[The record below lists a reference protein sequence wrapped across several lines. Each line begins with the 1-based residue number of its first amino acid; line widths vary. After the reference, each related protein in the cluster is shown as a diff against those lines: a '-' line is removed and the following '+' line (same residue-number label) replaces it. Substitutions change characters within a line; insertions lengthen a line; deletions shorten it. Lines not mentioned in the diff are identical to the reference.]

1 MKIYPDKRVPKIFVM
16 QEEAMKRKLIGRWH
30 AAAFLVFCF
39 VFALTASGVFY
50 NQRGKL
56 AGEFENMVA
65 ANLTSYTQAQKRY
78 LNSSITDAWNTL
90 KGISG
95 LIEWIVPE
103 YTEDSLNEYLDQLN
117 LQNRDYMI
125 EYVPLKELERRL
137 RDQKAP
143 EPDWS
148 LFREIE
154 QGTGVVSDI
163 WDWKK
168 AGNKYVFTVAEPVRE
183 NGEVIGVLQ
192 TRLEPLAIT
201 KQVPEASAFTRSSTL
216 IVRRDGTILVSGDHN
231 QGYISTGNLFDSV
244 RAAGITDEA
253 VRQMEERFY
262 GDGSD
267 SFMFDGKGN
276 SYYFSWDSLGYNE
289 WYIVNFVRSPDVA
302 IHYDNILKELIY
314 ASLFLIGLT
323 AVLGGGIVVLF
334 LHYRRSLDFET
345 KKYGLLAEFSD
356 TVLFEYDRR
365 RDNLEFTNNARR
377 ILMLDEL
384 KISHVMGKKT
394 RADLLFQEDRKV
406 MEDMLRGRTGMGEDK
421 IQYGELRLKS
431 ISGEYH
437 WFGCHYKAITSDAG
451 TVVKVVGKLADISR
465 QRSREQALREQAMRD
480 VLTGIYNKAG
490 ERLIDH
496 MVKEQGQ
503 GLFLMLDINNF
514 KGIND
519 TMGHAAGD
527 AILTELGRVLKGTCR
542 ENDIVA
548 RIGGDEFVM
557 FLPGAFD
564 WQTGN
569 RKIGEIQESLSTV
582 RISTWGIRG
591 IRASIGASLCPEDGM
606 DYETLFRAADG
617 AMYRAKE
624 QSKDRNESGQAGA
637 EEKDRTIS

>member
-1 MKIYPDKRVPKIFVM
+1 
-16 QEEAMKRKLIGRWH
+16 MKRKLIGTWH
-30 AAAFLVFCF
+30 AAAFLTFCF
-39 VFALTASGVFY
+39 VLALTASGVFY

-56 AGEFENMVA
+56 AGEFGNMVA

-95 LIEWIVPE
+95 LVEQIVPE

-125 EYVPLKELERRL
+125 EYLSLKELERRL
-137 RDQKAP
+137 RNQQAA
-143 EPDWS
+143 ERDWT
-148 LFREIE
+148 LFRKIE

-168 AGNKYVFTVAEPVRE
+168 AGNQSVFTVAEPVWK
-183 NGEVIGVLQ
+183 NGKVIGVLQ
-192 TRLEPLAIT
+192 TRLEPLTIT
-201 KQVPEASAFTRSSTL
+201 EQVPEASAFTRSSTL
-216 IVRRDGTILVSGDHN
+216 IVRRDGTILASENHNRGD
-231 QGYISTGNLFDSV
+231 ISTGNLFVSV
-244 RAAGITDEA
+244 KTSGITDEV
-253 VRQMEERFY
+253 VRQMEECFY

-267 SFMFDGKGN
+267 SFMFEGKGD
-276 SYYFSWDSLGYNE
+276 SYYFSWDYLGYNE

-302 IHYDNILKELIY
+302 IHYENILKELIY

-356 TVLFEYDRR
+356 TALFEYDRR
-365 RDNLEFTNNARR
+365 KDILEFTNNARR

-384 KISHVMGKKT
+384 RISHVMGKKIRT
-394 RADLLFQEDRKV
+394 DLFLQEDRKV
-406 MEDMLRGRTGMGEDK
+406 MEDMLRSRTGSWEDN
-421 IQYGELRLKS
+421 IQYAELRLKS

-437 WFGCHYKAITSDAG
+437 WFGCHYKTITSDTG

-465 QRSREQALREQAMRD
+465 QRSREQELREQAMRD

-490 ERLIDH
+490 ERLIDR
-496 MVKEQGQ
+496 MVKEKGQ
-503 GLFLMLDINNF
+503 GLFLMLDLNDF
-514 KGIND
+514 KSIND

-527 AILTELGRVLKGTCR
+527 AILTELGRVLKGNCR

-557 FLPGAFD
+557 FLPGGFD
-564 WQTGN
+564 RQTGK
-569 RKIGEIQESLSTV
+569 RKIGEIQESLRTV

-591 IRASIGASLCPEDGM
+591 IKASIGAALCPEDGM
-606 DYETLFRAADG
+606 DYGTLYKAADE
-617 AMYRAKE
+617 AMYQAKE
-624 QSKDRNESGQAGA
+624 QSKNRNESGEAG
-637 EEKDRTIS
+637 EENHDRTIS

>member
-1 MKIYPDKRVPKIFVM
+1 
-16 QEEAMKRKLIGRWH
+16 MKRKLIGTWH
-30 AAAFLVFCF
+30 AAAFLTFCF
-39 VFALTASGVFY
+39 VLALTASGVFY

-56 AGEFENMVA
+56 AGEFGNMVA

-95 LIEWIVPE
+95 LVEQIVPE

-125 EYVPLKELERRL
+125 EYLSLKELERRL
-137 RDQKAP
+137 RNQQAA
-143 EPDWS
+143 ERDWT
-148 LFREIE
+148 LFRKIE

-168 AGNKYVFTVAEPVRE
+168 AGNQSVFTVAEPVWK
-183 NGEVIGVLQ
+183 NGKVIGVLQ
-192 TRLEPLAIT
+192 TRLKPLSIT
-201 KQVPEASAFTRSSTL
+201 EQVPEASAFTRSSTL
-216 IVRRDGTILVSGDHN
+216 IVRRDGTILASENHNRGD
-231 QGYISTGNLFDSV
+231 ISTGNLFVSV
-244 RAAGITDEA
+244 KTSGITDEV
-253 VRQMEERFY
+253 VRQMEECFY

-267 SFMFDGKGN
+267 SFMFEGKGDF
-276 SYYFSWDSLGYNE
+276 YYFSWDYLGYNE

-302 IHYDNILKELIY
+302 IHYENILKELIY

-356 TVLFEYDRR
+356 TALFEYDRR
-365 RDNLEFTNNARR
+365 KDILEFTNNARR

-384 KISHVMGKKT
+384 RISHVMGKKT
-394 RADLLFQEDRKV
+394 RTDLFLQEDRKV
-406 MEDMLRGRTGMGEDK
+406 MEDMLRSRTGSWEDN
-421 IQYGELRLKS
+421 IQYAELRLKS

-437 WFGCHYKAITSDAG
+437 WFGCHYKTITSDTG

-465 QRSREQALREQAMRD
+465 QRSREQELREQAMRD

-490 ERLIDH
+490 ERLIDR
-496 MVKEQGQ
+496 MVKEKGQ
-503 GLFLMLDINNF
+503 GLFLMLDLNDF
-514 KGIND
+514 KSIND
-519 TMGHAAGD
+519 TMGHVAGD

-557 FLPGAFD
+557 FLPGVFD
-564 WQTGN
+564 RQTGK
-569 RKIGEIQESLSTV
+569 RKIGEIQESLRTV

-591 IRASIGASLCPEDGM
+591 IKASIGAALCPEDGM
-606 DYETLFRAADG
+606 DYGTLYKAADE
-617 AMYRAKE
+617 AMYQAKE
-624 QSKDRNESGQAGA
+624 QSKNRNESGEAG
-637 EEKDRTIS
+637 EENHDRTIS

>member
-1 MKIYPDKRVPKIFVM
+1 
-16 QEEAMKRKLIGRWH
+16 MKRKLIGTWH
-30 AAAFLVFCF
+30 AAAFLAFCF
-39 VFALTASGVFY
+39 VLALTASGVFY

-56 AGEFENMVA
+56 AGEFGNMVA

-95 LIEWIVPE
+95 LVEQIVPE
-103 YTEDSLNEYLDQLN
+103 YTDDSLNEYLDQLN

-125 EYVPLKELERRL
+125 EYLSLKELERRL
-137 RDQKAP
+137 RNQQAA
-143 EPDWS
+143 ERDWT
-148 LFREIE
+148 LFRKIE

-168 AGNKYVFTVAEPVRE
+168 AGNQSVFTVAEPVWK
-183 NGEVIGVLQ
+183 NGKVIGVLQ
-192 TRLEPLAIT
+192 TRLEPLTIT
-201 KQVPEASAFTRSSTL
+201 EQVPEASAFTRSSTL
-216 IVRRDGTILVSGDHN
+216 IVRRDGTILASENHNRGD
-231 QGYISTGNLFDSV
+231 ISTGNLFVSV
-244 RAAGITDEA
+244 KTSGITDEV
-253 VRQMEERFY
+253 VRQMEECFY

-267 SFMFDGKGN
+267 SFMFEGKGDF
-276 SYYFSWDSLGYNE
+276 YYFSWDYLGYNE

-302 IHYDNILKELIY
+302 IHYENILKELIY

-356 TVLFEYDRR
+356 TALFEYDRR
-365 RDNLEFTNNARR
+365 KDILEFTNNARR

-384 KISHVMGKKT
+384 RISHVMGKKIRT
-394 RADLLFQEDRKV
+394 DLFLQEDRKV
-406 MEDMLRGRTGMGEDK
+406 MEDMLRSRTGSWEDN
-421 IQYGELRLKS
+421 IQYAELRLKS

-437 WFGCHYKAITSDAG
+437 WFGCHYKTITSDTG

-465 QRSREQALREQAMRD
+465 QRSREQELREQAMRD

-490 ERLIDH
+490 ERLIDR
-496 MVKEQGQ
+496 MVKEKGQ
-503 GLFLMLDINNF
+503 GLFLMLDLNDF
-514 KGIND
+514 KSIND

-527 AILTELGRVLKGTCR
+527 AILTELGRVLKGNCR

-557 FLPGAFD
+557 FLPGVFD
-564 WQTGN
+564 RQTGK
-569 RKIGEIQESLSTV
+569 RKIGEIQESLRTV

-591 IRASIGASLCPEDGM
+591 IKASIGAALCPEDGM
-606 DYETLFRAADG
+606 DYGTLYKAADE
-617 AMYRAKE
+617 AMYQAKE
-624 QSKDRNESGQAGA
+624 QSKNRNESGEAG
-637 EEKDRTIS
+637 EENHDRTIS

>member
-1 MKIYPDKRVPKIFVM
+1 
-16 QEEAMKRKLIGRWH
+16 MKRKLIGTWH
-30 AAAFLVFCF
+30 AAAFLTFCF
-39 VFALTASGVFY
+39 VLALTASGVFY

-56 AGEFENMVA
+56 AGEFGNMVA

-95 LIEWIVPE
+95 LVEQIVPE

-125 EYVPLKELERRL
+125 EYLSLKELERRL
-137 RDQKAP
+137 RNQQAA
-143 EPDWS
+143 ERDWT
-148 LFREIE
+148 LFRKIE

-168 AGNKYVFTVAEPVRE
+168 AGNQSVFTVAEPVWK
-183 NGEVIGVLQ
+183 NGKVIGVLQ
-192 TRLEPLAIT
+192 TRLEPLTIT
-201 KQVPEASAFTRSSTL
+201 EQVPEASAFTRSSTL
-216 IVRRDGTILVSGDHN
+216 IVRRDGTILASENHNRGD
-231 QGYISTGNLFDSV
+231 ISTGNLFVSV
-244 RAAGITDEA
+244 KTSGITDEV
-253 VRQMEERFY
+253 VRQMEECFY

-267 SFMFDGKGN
+267 SFMFEGKGD
-276 SYYFSWDSLGYNE
+276 SYYFSWDYLGYNE

-302 IHYDNILKELIY
+302 IHYENILKELIY

-334 LHYRRSLDFET
+334 LHYLRSLDFET
-345 KKYGLLAEFSD
+345 KNYGLLAEFSD
-356 TVLFEYDRR
+356 TALFEYDRR
-365 RDNLEFTNNARR
+365 KDILEFTNNARR

-384 KISHVMGKKT
+384 RISHVMGKKIRT
-394 RADLLFQEDRKV
+394 DLFLQEDRKV
-406 MEDMLRGRTGMGEDK
+406 MEDMLRSRTGSWEDN
-421 IQYGELRLKS
+421 IQYAELRLKS

-437 WFGCHYKAITSDAG
+437 WFGCHYKTITSDTG

-465 QRSREQALREQAMRD
+465 QRSREQELREQAMRD

-490 ERLIDH
+490 EKLIDG
-496 MVKEQGQ
+496 MVKEKGQ
-503 GLFLMLDINNF
+503 GLFLMLDLNDF
-514 KGIND
+514 KSIND

-527 AILTELGRVLKGTCR
+527 AILTELGRVLKGNCR

-557 FLPGAFD
+557 FLPGVFD
-564 WQTGN
+564 RQTGK
-569 RKIGEIQESLSTV
+569 RKIGEIQESLRTV

-591 IRASIGASLCPEDGM
+591 IKASIGAALCPEDGM
-606 DYETLFRAADG
+606 DYGTLYKAADE
-617 AMYRAKE
+617 AMYQAKE
-624 QSKDRNESGQAGA
+624 QSKNRNESGEAG
-637 EEKDRTIS
+637 EENHDRTIS

>member
-1 MKIYPDKRVPKIFVM
+1 
-16 QEEAMKRKLIGRWH
+16 MKRKLIGTWH
-30 AAAFLVFCF
+30 AAAFLAFCF
-39 VFALTASGVFY
+39 VLALTASGVFY

-56 AGEFENMVA
+56 AGEFGNMVA

-95 LIEWIVPE
+95 LVEQIVPE
-103 YTEDSLNEYLDQLN
+103 YTDDSLNEYLDQLN

-125 EYVPLKELERRL
+125 EYLSLKELERRL
-137 RDQKAP
+137 RDQQAA
-143 EPDWS
+143 ERDWT
-148 LFREIE
+148 LFRKIE

-168 AGNKYVFTVAEPVRE
+168 AGNQSVFTVAEPVWK
-183 NGEVIGVLQ
+183 NGKVIGVLQ
-192 TRLEPLAIT
+192 TRLKPLSIT
-201 KQVPEASAFTRSSTL
+201 EQVPEASAFTRSSTL
-216 IVRRDGTILVSGDHN
+216 IVRRDGTILASENHNRGD
-231 QGYISTGNLFDSV
+231 ISTGNLFVSV
-244 RAAGITDEA
+244 KTAGITDEV
-253 VRQMEERFY
+253 VRQMEECFY

-267 SFMFDGKGN
+267 SFMFEGKGDF
-276 SYYFSWDSLGYNE
+276 YYFSWDYLGYNE

-302 IHYDNILKELIY
+302 IHYENILKELIY

-356 TVLFEYDRR
+356 TALFEYDRR
-365 RDNLEFTNNARR
+365 KDILEFTNNARR

-384 KISHVMGKKT
+384 RISHVMGKKT
-394 RADLLFQEDRKV
+394 RTDLFLQEDRKV
-406 MEDMLRGRTGMGEDK
+406 MEDMLRSRTGSWEDN
-421 IQYGELRLKS
+421 IQYAELRLKS

-437 WFGCHYKAITSDAG
+437 WFGCHYKTITSDTG

-465 QRSREQALREQAMRD
+465 QRSREQELREQAMRD

-490 ERLIDH
+490 ERLIDR
-496 MVKEQGQ
+496 MVKEKGQ
-503 GLFLMLDINNF
+503 GLFLMLDLNDF
-514 KGIND
+514 KSIND
-519 TMGHAAGD
+519 TMGHVAGD

-557 FLPGAFD
+557 FLPGVFD
-564 WQTGN
+564 RQTGK
-569 RKIGEIQESLSTV
+569 RKIGEIQESLRTV

-591 IRASIGASLCPEDGM
+591 IKASIGAALCPEDGM
-606 DYETLFRAADG
+606 DYGTLYKAADE
-617 AMYRAKE
+617 AMYQAKE
-624 QSKDRNESGQAGA
+624 QSKNRNENGEAG
-637 EEKDRTIS
+637 EENHDRTIS

>member
-1 MKIYPDKRVPKIFVM
+1 
-16 QEEAMKRKLIGRWH
+16 MKRKLIGTWH
-30 AAAFLVFCF
+30 AAAFLTFCF
-39 VFALTASGVFY
+39 VLALTASGVFY

-56 AGEFENMVA
+56 AGEFGNMVA

-95 LIEWIVPE
+95 LVEQIVPE

-125 EYVPLKELERRL
+125 EYLSLKELERRL
-137 RDQKAP
+137 RNQQAA
-143 EPDWS
+143 ERDWT
-148 LFREIE
+148 LFRKIE

-168 AGNKYVFTVAEPVRE
+168 AGNQSVFTVAEPVWK
-183 NGEVIGVLQ
+183 NGKVIGVLQ
-192 TRLEPLAIT
+192 TRLKPLSIT
-201 KQVPEASAFTRSSTL
+201 EQVPEASAFTRSSTL
-216 IVRRDGTILVSGDHN
+216 IVRRDGTILASENHNRGD
-231 QGYISTGNLFDSV
+231 ISTGNLFVSV
-244 RAAGITDEA
+244 KTAGITDEV
-253 VRQMEERFY
+253 VRQMEECFY

-267 SFMFDGKGN
+267 SFMFEGKGDF
-276 SYYFSWDSLGYNE
+276 YYFSWDYLGYNE

-302 IHYDNILKELIY
+302 IHYENILKELIY

-356 TVLFEYDRR
+356 TALFEYDRR
-365 RDNLEFTNNARR
+365 KDILEFTNNARR

-384 KISHVMGKKT
+384 RISHVMGKKIRT
-394 RADLLFQEDRKV
+394 DLFLQEDRKV
-406 MEDMLRGRTGMGEDK
+406 MEDMLRSRTGSWEDN
-421 IQYGELRLKS
+421 IQYAELRLKS

-437 WFGCHYKAITSDAG
+437 WFGCHYKTITSDTG

-465 QRSREQALREQAMRD
+465 QRSREQELREQAMRD

-490 ERLIDH
+490 ERLIDR
-496 MVKEQGQ
+496 MVKEKGQ
-503 GLFLMLDINNF
+503 GLFLMLDLNDF
-514 KGIND
+514 KSIND
-519 TMGHAAGD
+519 TMGHVAGD

-557 FLPGAFD
+557 FLPGVFD
-564 WQTGN
+564 RQTGK
-569 RKIGEIQESLSTV
+569 RKIGEIQESLRTV

-591 IRASIGASLCPEDGM
+591 IKASIGAALCPEDGM
-606 DYETLFRAADG
+606 DYGTLYKAADE
-617 AMYRAKE
+617 AMYQAKE
-624 QSKDRNESGQAGA
+624 QSKNRNESGEAG
-637 EEKDRTIS
+637 EENHDRTIS

>member
-1 MKIYPDKRVPKIFVM
+1 
-16 QEEAMKRKLIGRWH
+16 MKRKLIGTWH
-30 AAAFLVFCF
+30 AAAFLAFCF
-39 VFALTASGVFY
+39 VLALTASGVFY

-56 AGEFENMVA
+56 AGEFGNMVA

-95 LIEWIVPE
+95 LVEQIVPE

-125 EYVPLKELERRL
+125 EYLSLKELERRL
-137 RDQKAP
+137 RDQQAA
-143 EPDWS
+143 ERDWT
-148 LFREIE
+148 LFRKIE

-168 AGNKYVFTVAEPVRE
+168 AGNQSVFTVAEPVWK
-183 NGEVIGVLQ
+183 NGKVIGVLQ
-192 TRLEPLAIT
+192 TRLEPLTIT
-201 KQVPEASAFTRSSTL
+201 EQVPEASAFTRSSTL
-216 IVRRDGTILVSGDHN
+216 IVRRDGTILASENHNRGD
-231 QGYISTGNLFDSV
+231 ISTGNLFVSV
-244 RAAGITDEA
+244 KTAGITDEV
-253 VRQMEERFY
+253 VRQMEECFY

-267 SFMFDGKGN
+267 SFMFEGKGDF
-276 SYYFSWDSLGYNE
+276 YYFSWDYLGYNE

-302 IHYDNILKELIY
+302 IHYENILKELIY

-356 TVLFEYDRR
+356 TALFEYDRR
-365 RDNLEFTNNARR
+365 KDILEFTNNARR

-384 KISHVMGKKT
+384 RISHVMGKKT
-394 RADLLFQEDRKV
+394 RTDLFLQEDRKV
-406 MEDMLRGRTGMGEDK
+406 MEDMLRSRTGSWEDN
-421 IQYGELRLKS
+421 IQYAELRLKS

-437 WFGCHYKAITSDAG
+437 WFGCHYKTITSDTG

-465 QRSREQALREQAMRD
+465 QRSREQELREQAMRD

-490 ERLIDH
+490 ERLIDR
-496 MVKEQGQ
+496 MVKEKGQ
-503 GLFLMLDINNF
+503 GLFLMLDLNDF
-514 KGIND
+514 KSIND

-527 AILTELGRVLKGTCR
+527 AILTELGRVLKGICR

-557 FLPGAFD
+557 FLPGVFD
-564 WQTGN
+564 RQTGK
-569 RKIGEIQESLSTV
+569 RKIGEIQESLRTV

-591 IRASIGASLCPEDGM
+591 IKASIGAALCPEDGM
-606 DYETLFRAADG
+606 DYGTLYKAADE
-617 AMYRAKE
+617 AMYQAKE
-624 QSKDRNESGQAGA
+624 QSKNRNESGEAG
-637 EEKDRTIS
+637 EENHDRTIS

>member
-1 MKIYPDKRVPKIFVM
+1 
-16 QEEAMKRKLIGRWH
+16 MKRKLIGTWH
-30 AAAFLVFCF
+30 AAAFLAFCF
-39 VFALTASGVFY
+39 VLALTASGVFY

-56 AGEFENMVA
+56 AGEFGNMVA

-95 LIEWIVPE
+95 LVEQIVPE
-103 YTEDSLNEYLDQLN
+103 YTDDSLNEYLDQLN

-125 EYVPLKELERRL
+125 EYLSLKELERRL
-137 RDQKAP
+137 RDQQAA
-143 EPDWS
+143 ERDWT
-148 LFREIE
+148 LFRKIE

-168 AGNKYVFTVAEPVRE
+168 AGNQSVFTVAEPVWK
-183 NGEVIGVLQ
+183 NGKVIGVLQ
-192 TRLEPLAIT
+192 TRLKPLSIT
-201 KQVPEASAFTRSSTL
+201 EQVPEASAFTRSSTL
-216 IVRRDGTILVSGDHN
+216 IVRRDGTILASENHNRGD
-231 QGYISTGNLFDSV
+231 ISTGNLFVSV
-244 RAAGITDEA
+244 KTAGITDEV
-253 VRQMEERFY
+253 VRQMEECFY

-267 SFMFDGKGN
+267 SFMFEGKGDF
-276 SYYFSWDSLGYNE
+276 YYFSWDYLGYNE

-302 IHYDNILKELIY
+302 IHYENILKELIY

-356 TVLFEYDRR
+356 TALFEYDRR
-365 RDNLEFTNNARR
+365 KDILEFTNNARR

-384 KISHVMGKKT
+384 RISHVMGKKT
-394 RADLLFQEDRKV
+394 RTDLFLQEDRKV
-406 MEDMLRGRTGMGEDK
+406 MEDMLRSRTGSWEDN
-421 IQYGELRLKS
+421 IQYAELRLKS

-437 WFGCHYKAITSDAG
+437 WFGCHYKTITSDTG

-465 QRSREQALREQAMRD
+465 QRSREQELREQAMRD

-490 ERLIDH
+490 EKLIDR
-496 MVKEQGQ
+496 MVKEKGQ
-503 GLFLMLDINNF
+503 GLFLMLDLNDF
-514 KGIND
+514 KSIND
-519 TMGHAAGD
+519 TMGHVAGD

-557 FLPGAFD
+557 FLPGVFD
-564 WQTGN
+564 RQTGK
-569 RKIGEIQESLSTV
+569 RKIGEIQESLRTV

-591 IRASIGASLCPEDGM
+591 IKASIGAALCPEDGM
-606 DYETLFRAADG
+606 DYGTLYKAADE
-617 AMYRAKE
+617 AMYQAKE
-624 QSKDRNESGQAGA
+624 QSKNRNENGEAG
-637 EEKDRTIS
+637 EENHDRTIS

>member
-1 MKIYPDKRVPKIFVM
+1 
-16 QEEAMKRKLIGRWH
+16 MKRKLIGTWH
-30 AAAFLVFCF
+30 AAAFLTFCF
-39 VFALTASGVFY
+39 VLALTASGVFY

-56 AGEFENMVA
+56 AGEFGNMVA

-95 LIEWIVPE
+95 LVEQIVPE

-125 EYVPLKELERRL
+125 EYLSLKELERRL
-137 RDQKAP
+137 RNQQAA
-143 EPDWS
+143 ERDWT
-148 LFREIE
+148 LFRKIE

-168 AGNKYVFTVAEPVRE
+168 AGNQSVFTVAEPVWK
-183 NGEVIGVLQ
+183 NGKVIGVLQ
-192 TRLEPLAIT
+192 TRLEPLTIT
-201 KQVPEASAFTRSSTL
+201 EQVPEASAFTRSSTL
-216 IVRRDGTILVSGDHN
+216 IVRRDGTILASENHNRGD
-231 QGYISTGNLFDSV
+231 ISTGNLFVSV
-244 RAAGITDEA
+244 KTSGITDEV
-253 VRQMEERFY
+253 VRQMEECFY

-267 SFMFDGKGN
+267 SFMFEGKGD
-276 SYYFSWDSLGYNE
+276 SYYFSWDYLGYNE

-302 IHYDNILKELIY
+302 IHYENILKELIY
-314 ASLFLIGLT
+314 ASLFLISLT

-356 TVLFEYDRR
+356 SALFEYDRR
-365 RDNLEFTNNARR
+365 KDILEFTNNARR

-384 KISHVMGKKT
+384 RISHVMGKKIRT
-394 RADLLFQEDRKV
+394 DLFLQEDRKV
-406 MEDMLRGRTGMGEDK
+406 MEDMLRSRTGSWEDN
-421 IQYGELRLKS
+421 IQYAELRLKS

-437 WFGCHYKAITSDAG
+437 WFGCHYKTITSDTG

-465 QRSREQALREQAMRD
+465 QRSREQELREQAMRD

-490 ERLIDH
+490 ERLIDR
-496 MVKEQGQ
+496 MVKEKGQ
-503 GLFLMLDINNF
+503 GLFLMLDLNDF
-514 KGIND
+514 KSIND

-527 AILTELGRVLKGTCR
+527 AILTELGRVLKGNCR

-557 FLPGAFD
+557 FLPGVFD
-564 WQTGN
+564 RQTGK
-569 RKIGEIQESLSTV
+569 RKIGEIQESLRTV

-591 IRASIGASLCPEDGM
+591 IKASIGAALCPEDGM
-606 DYETLFRAADG
+606 DYGTLYKAADE
-617 AMYRAKE
+617 AMYQAKE
-624 QSKDRNESGQAGA
+624 QSKNRNESGEAG
-637 EEKDRTIS
+637 EENHDRTIS

>member
-1 MKIYPDKRVPKIFVM
+1 
-16 QEEAMKRKLIGRWH
+16 MKRKLIGTWH
-30 AAAFLVFCF
+30 AAAFLAFCF
-39 VFALTASGVFY
+39 VLALTASGVFY

-56 AGEFENMVA
+56 AGEFGNMVA

-95 LIEWIVPE
+95 LVEQIVPE
-103 YTEDSLNEYLDQLN
+103 YTDDSLNEYLDQLN

-125 EYVPLKELERRL
+125 EYLSLKELERRL
-137 RDQKAP
+137 RNQQAA
-143 EPDWS
+143 ERDWT
-148 LFREIE
+148 LFRKIE

-168 AGNKYVFTVAEPVRE
+168 AGNQSVFTVAEPVWK
-183 NGEVIGVLQ
+183 NGKVIGVLQ
-192 TRLEPLAIT
+192 TRLKPLSIT
-201 KQVPEASAFTRSSTL
+201 EQVPEASAFTRSSTL
-216 IVRRDGTILVSGDHN
+216 IVRRDGTILASENHNRGD
-231 QGYISTGNLFDSV
+231 ISTGNLFVSV
-244 RAAGITDEA
+244 KTAGITDEV
-253 VRQMEERFY
+253 VRQMEECFY

-267 SFMFDGKGN
+267 SFMFEGKGDF
-276 SYYFSWDSLGYNE
+276 YYFSWDYLGYNE

-302 IHYDNILKELIY
+302 IHYENILKELIY

-356 TVLFEYDRR
+356 TALFEYDRR
-365 RDNLEFTNNARR
+365 KDILEFTNNARR

-384 KISHVMGKKT
+384 RISHVMGKKT
-394 RADLLFQEDRKV
+394 RTDLFLQEDRKV
-406 MEDMLRGRTGMGEDK
+406 MEDMLRSRTGSWEDN
-421 IQYGELRLKS
+421 IQYAELRLKS

-437 WFGCHYKAITSDAG
+437 WFGCHYKTITSDTG

-465 QRSREQALREQAMRD
+465 QRSREQELREQAMRD

-490 ERLIDH
+490 ERLIDR
-496 MVKEQGQ
+496 MVKEKGQ
-503 GLFLMLDINNF
+503 GLFLMLDLNDF
-514 KGIND
+514 KSIND

-557 FLPGAFD
+557 FLPGVFD
-564 WQTGN
+564 RQTGK
-569 RKIGEIQESLSTV
+569 RKIGEIQESLRTV

-591 IRASIGASLCPEDGM
+591 IKASIGAALCPEDGM
-606 DYETLFRAADG
+606 DYGTLYKAADE
-617 AMYRAKE
+617 AMYQAKE
-624 QSKDRNESGQAGA
+624 QSKNRNESGEAG
-637 EEKDRTIS
+637 EENHDRTIS

>member
-1 MKIYPDKRVPKIFVM
+1 
-16 QEEAMKRKLIGRWH
+16 MKRKLIGTWH
-30 AAAFLVFCF
+30 AAAFLAFCF
-39 VFALTASGVFY
+39 VLALTASGVFY

-56 AGEFENMVA
+56 AGEFGNMVA

-95 LIEWIVPE
+95 LVEQIVPE
-103 YTEDSLNEYLDQLN
+103 YTDDSLNEYLDQLN

-125 EYVPLKELERRL
+125 EYLSLKELERRL
-137 RDQKAP
+137 RDQQAA
-143 EPDWS
+143 ERDWT
-148 LFREIE
+148 LFRKIE

-168 AGNKYVFTVAEPVRE
+168 AGNQSVFTVAEPVWK
-183 NGEVIGVLQ
+183 NGKVIGVLQ
-192 TRLEPLAIT
+192 TRLKPLSIT
-201 KQVPEASAFTRSSTL
+201 EQVPEASAFTRSSTL
-216 IVRRDGTILVSGDHN
+216 IVRRDGTILASENHNRGD
-231 QGYISTGNLFDSV
+231 ISTGNLFVSV
-244 RAAGITDEA
+244 KTAGITDEV
-253 VRQMEERFY
+253 VRQMEECFY

-267 SFMFDGKGN
+267 SFMFEGKGDF
-276 SYYFSWDSLGYNE
+276 YYFSWDYLGYNE

-302 IHYDNILKELIY
+302 IHYENILKELIY

-356 TVLFEYDRR
+356 TALFEYDRR
-365 RDNLEFTNNARR
+365 KDILEFTNNARR

-384 KISHVMGKKT
+384 RISHVMGKKT
-394 RADLLFQEDRKV
+394 RTDLFLQEDRKV
-406 MEDMLRGRTGMGEDK
+406 MEDMLRSRTGSWEDN
-421 IQYGELRLKS
+421 IQYAELRLKS

-437 WFGCHYKAITSDAG
+437 WFGCHYKTITSDTG

-465 QRSREQALREQAMRD
+465 QRSREQELREQAMRD

-490 ERLIDH
+490 ERLIDR
-496 MVKEQGQ
+496 MVKEKGQ
-503 GLFLMLDINNF
+503 GLFLMLDLNDF
-514 KGIND
+514 KSIND

-527 AILTELGRVLKGTCR
+527 AILTELGRVLKGNCR

-557 FLPGAFD
+557 FLPGVFD
-564 WQTGN
+564 RQTGK
-569 RKIGEIQESLSTV
+569 RKIGEIQESLRTV

-591 IRASIGASLCPEDGM
+591 IKASIGAALCPEDGM
-606 DYETLFRAADG
+606 DYGTLYKAADE
-617 AMYRAKE
+617 AMYQAKE
-624 QSKDRNESGQAGA
+624 QSKNRNESGEAG
-637 EEKDRTIS
+637 EENHDRTIS

>member
-1 MKIYPDKRVPKIFVM
+1 
-16 QEEAMKRKLIGRWH
+16 MKRKLIGTWH
-30 AAAFLVFCF
+30 AAAFLTFCF
-39 VFALTASGVFY
+39 VLALTASGVFY

-56 AGEFENMVA
+56 AGEFGNMVA

-95 LIEWIVPE
+95 LVEQIVPE
-103 YTEDSLNEYLDQLN
+103 YTDDSLNEYLDQLN

-125 EYVPLKELERRL
+125 EYLSLKELERRL
-137 RDQKAP
+137 RDQQAA
-143 EPDWS
+143 ERDWT
-148 LFREIE
+148 LFRKIE

-168 AGNKYVFTVAEPVRE
+168 AGNQSVFTVAEPVWK
-183 NGEVIGVLQ
+183 NGKVIGVLQ
-192 TRLEPLAIT
+192 TRLKPLSIT
-201 KQVPEASAFTRSSTL
+201 EQVPEASAFTRSSTL
-216 IVRRDGTILVSGDHN
+216 IVRRDGTILASENHNRGD
-231 QGYISTGNLFDSV
+231 ISTGNLFVSV
-244 RAAGITDEA
+244 KTAGITDEV
-253 VRQMEERFY
+253 VRQMEECFY

-267 SFMFDGKGN
+267 SFMFEGKGDF
-276 SYYFSWDSLGYNE
+276 YYFSWDYLGYNE

-302 IHYDNILKELIY
+302 IHYENILKELIY

-356 TVLFEYDRR
+356 TALFEYDRR
-365 RDNLEFTNNARR
+365 KDILEFTNNARR

-384 KISHVMGKKT
+384 RISHVMGKKT
-394 RADLLFQEDRKV
+394 RTDLFLQEDRKV
-406 MEDMLRGRTGMGEDK
+406 MEDMLRSRTGSWEDN
-421 IQYGELRLKS
+421 IQYAELRLKS

-437 WFGCHYKAITSDAG
+437 WFGCHYKTITSDTG

-465 QRSREQALREQAMRD
+465 QRSREQELREQAMRD

-490 ERLIDH
+490 ERLIDR
-496 MVKEQGQ
+496 MVKEKGQ
-503 GLFLMLDINNF
+503 GLFLMLDLNDF
-514 KGIND
+514 KSIND

-527 AILTELGRVLKGTCR
+527 AILTELGRVLKGNCR

-557 FLPGAFD
+557 FLPGVFD
-564 WQTGN
+564 RQTGK
-569 RKIGEIQESLSTV
+569 RKIGEIQESLRTV

-591 IRASIGASLCPEDGM
+591 IKASIGAALCPEDGM
-606 DYETLFRAADG
+606 DYGTLYKAADE
-617 AMYRAKE
+617 AMYQAKE
-624 QSKDRNESGQAGA
+624 QSKNRNENGEAG
-637 EEKDRTIS
+637 EENHDRTIS

>member
-1 MKIYPDKRVPKIFVM
+1 
-16 QEEAMKRKLIGRWH
+16 MKRKLIGTWH
-30 AAAFLVFCF
+30 AAAFLTFCF
-39 VFALTASGVFY
+39 VLALTASGVFY

-56 AGEFENMVA
+56 AGEFGNMVA

-95 LIEWIVPE
+95 LVEQIVPE

-125 EYVPLKELERRL
+125 EYLSLKELERRL
-137 RDQKAP
+137 RDQQAA
-143 EPDWS
+143 ERDWT
-148 LFREIE
+148 LFRKIE

-168 AGNKYVFTVAEPVRE
+168 AGNQSVFTVAEPVWK
-183 NGEVIGVLQ
+183 NGKVIGVLQ
-192 TRLEPLAIT
+192 TRLEPLTIT
-201 KQVPEASAFTRSSTL
+201 EQVPEASAFTRSSTL
-216 IVRRDGTILVSGDHN
+216 IVRRDGTILASENHNRGD
-231 QGYISTGNLFDSV
+231 ISTGNLFVSV
-244 RAAGITDEA
+244 KTSGITDEV
-253 VRQMEERFY
+253 VRQMEECFY

-267 SFMFDGKGN
+267 SFMFEGKGD
-276 SYYFSWDSLGYNE
+276 SYYFSWDYLGYNE

-302 IHYDNILKELIY
+302 IHYENILKELIY

-356 TVLFEYDRR
+356 TALFEYDRR
-365 RDNLEFTNNARR
+365 KDILEFTNNARR

-384 KISHVMGKKT
+384 RISHVMGKKIRT
-394 RADLLFQEDRKV
+394 DLFLQEDRKV
-406 MEDMLRGRTGMGEDK
+406 MEDMLRSRTGSWEDN
-421 IQYGELRLKS
+421 IQYAELRLKS

-437 WFGCHYKAITSDAG
+437 WFGCHYKTITSDTG

-465 QRSREQALREQAMRD
+465 QRSREQELREQAMRD

-490 ERLIDH
+490 ERLIDR
-496 MVKEQGQ
+496 MVKEKGQ
-503 GLFLMLDINNF
+503 GLFLMLDLNDF
-514 KGIND
+514 KSIND

-527 AILTELGRVLKGTCR
+527 AILTELGRVLKGNCR

-557 FLPGAFD
+557 FLPGVFD
-564 WQTGN
+564 RQTGK
-569 RKIGEIQESLSTV
+569 RKIGEIQESLRTV

-591 IRASIGASLCPEDGM
+591 IKASIGAALCPEDGM
-606 DYETLFRAADG
+606 DYGTLYKAADE
-617 AMYRAKE
+617 AMYQAKE
-624 QSKDRNESGQAGA
+624 QSKNRNESGEAG
-637 EEKDRTIS
+637 EENHDRTIS

>member
-1 MKIYPDKRVPKIFVM
+1 
-16 QEEAMKRKLIGRWH
+16 MKRKLIGTWH
-30 AAAFLVFCF
+30 AAAFLTFCF
-39 VFALTASGVFY
+39 VLALTASGVFY

-56 AGEFENMVA
+56 AGEFGNMVA

-95 LIEWIVPE
+95 LVEQIVPE
-103 YTEDSLNEYLDQLN
+103 YTDDSLNEYLDQLN

-125 EYVPLKELERRL
+125 EYLSLKELERRL
-137 RDQKAP
+137 RNQQAA
-143 EPDWS
+143 ERDWT
-148 LFREIE
+148 LFRKIE

-168 AGNKYVFTVAEPVRE
+168 AGNQSVFTVAEPVWK
-183 NGEVIGVLQ
+183 NGKVIGVLQ
-192 TRLEPLAIT
+192 TRLKPLSIT
-201 KQVPEASAFTRSSTL
+201 EQVPEASAFTRSSTL
-216 IVRRDGTILVSGDHN
+216 IVRRDGTILASENHNRGD
-231 QGYISTGNLFDSV
+231 ISTGNLFVSV
-244 RAAGITDEA
+244 KTSGITDEV
-253 VRQMEERFY
+253 VRQMEECFY

-267 SFMFDGKGN
+267 SFMFEGKGD
-276 SYYFSWDSLGYNE
+276 SYYFSWDYLGYNE

-302 IHYDNILKELIY
+302 IHYENILKELIY

-356 TVLFEYDRR
+356 TALFEYDRR
-365 RDNLEFTNNARR
+365 KDILEFTNNARR

-384 KISHVMGKKT
+384 RISHVMGKKT
-394 RADLLFQEDRKV
+394 RTDLFLQEDRKV
-406 MEDMLRGRTGMGEDK
+406 MEDMLRSRTGSWEDN
-421 IQYGELRLKS
+421 IQYAELRLKS

-437 WFGCHYKAITSDAG
+437 WFGCHYKTITSDTG

-465 QRSREQALREQAMRD
+465 QRSREQELREQAMRD

-490 ERLIDH
+490 ERLIDR
-496 MVKEQGQ
+496 MVKEKGQ
-503 GLFLMLDINNF
+503 GLFLMLDLNDF
-514 KGIND
+514 KSIND
-519 TMGHAAGD
+519 TMGHVAGD

-557 FLPGAFD
+557 FLPGVFD
-564 WQTGN
+564 RQTGK
-569 RKIGEIQESLSTV
+569 RKIGEIQESLRTV

-591 IRASIGASLCPEDGM
+591 IKASIGAALCPEDGM
-606 DYETLFRAADG
+606 DYGTLYKAADE
-617 AMYRAKE
+617 AMYQAKE
-624 QSKDRNESGQAGA
+624 QSKNRNESGEAG
-637 EEKDRTIS
+637 EENHDRTIS

>member
-1 MKIYPDKRVPKIFVM
+1 
-16 QEEAMKRKLIGRWH
+16 MKRKLIGTWH
-30 AAAFLVFCF
+30 AAAFLTFCF
-39 VFALTASGVFY
+39 VLALTASGVFY

-56 AGEFENMVA
+56 AGEFGNMVA

-95 LIEWIVPE
+95 LVEQIVPE

-125 EYVPLKELERRL
+125 EYLSLKELERRL
-137 RDQKAP
+137 RNQQAA
-143 EPDWS
+143 ERDWT
-148 LFREIE
+148 LFRKIE

-168 AGNKYVFTVAEPVRE
+168 AGNQSVFTVAEPVWK
-183 NGEVIGVLQ
+183 NGKVIGVLQ
-192 TRLEPLAIT
+192 TRLEPLTIT
-201 KQVPEASAFTRSSTL
+201 EQVPEASAFTRSSTL
-216 IVRRDGTILVSGDHN
+216 IVRRDGTILASENHNRGD
-231 QGYISTGNLFDSV
+231 ISTGNLFVSV
-244 RAAGITDEA
+244 KTSGITDEV
-253 VRQMEERFY
+253 VRQMEECFY

-267 SFMFDGKGN
+267 SFMFEGKGD
-276 SYYFSWDSLGYNE
+276 SYYFSWDYLGYNE

-302 IHYDNILKELIY
+302 IHYENILKELIY

-356 TVLFEYDRR
+356 TALFEYDRR
-365 RDNLEFTNNARR
+365 KDILEFTNNARR

-384 KISHVMGKKT
+384 RISHVMGKKIRT
-394 RADLLFQEDRKV
+394 DLFLQEDRKV
-406 MEDMLRGRTGMGEDK
+406 MEDMLRSRTGSWEDN
-421 IQYGELRLKS
+421 IQYAELRLKS

-437 WFGCHYKAITSDAG
+437 WFGCHYKTITSDTG

-465 QRSREQALREQAMRD
+465 QRSREQELREQAMRD

-490 ERLIDH
+490 ERLIDR
-496 MVKEQGQ
+496 MVKEKGQ
-503 GLFLMLDINNF
+503 GLFLMLDLNDF
-514 KGIND
+514 KSIND

-527 AILTELGRVLKGTCR
+527 AILTEMGRVLKGTCR

-557 FLPGAFD
+557 FLPGVFD
-564 WQTGN
+564 RQTGK
-569 RKIGEIQESLSTV
+569 RKIGEIQESLRTV

-591 IRASIGASLCPEDGM
+591 IKASIGAALCPEDGM
-606 DYETLFRAADG
+606 DYGTLYKAADE
-617 AMYRAKE
+617 AMYQAKE
-624 QSKDRNESGQAGA
+624 QSKNRNESGEAG
-637 EEKDRTIS
+637 EENHDRTIS

>member
-1 MKIYPDKRVPKIFVM
+1 
-16 QEEAMKRKLIGRWH
+16 MKRKLIGTWH
-30 AAAFLVFCF
+30 AAAFLTFCF
-39 VFALTASGVFY
+39 VLALTASGVFY

-56 AGEFENMVA
+56 AGEFGNMVA

-95 LIEWIVPE
+95 LVEQIVPE
-103 YTEDSLNEYLDQLN
+103 YTDDSLNEYLDQLN

-125 EYVPLKELERRL
+125 EYLSLKELERRL
-137 RDQKAP
+137 RNQQAA
-143 EPDWS
+143 ERDWT
-148 LFREIE
+148 LFRKIE

-168 AGNKYVFTVAEPVRE
+168 AGNQSVFTVAEPVWK
-183 NGEVIGVLQ
+183 NGKVIGVLQ
-192 TRLEPLAIT
+192 TRLKPLSIT
-201 KQVPEASAFTRSSTL
+201 EQVPEASAFTRSSTL
-216 IVRRDGTILVSGDHN
+216 IVRRDGTILASENHNRGD
-231 QGYISTGNLFDSV
+231 ISTGNLFVSV
-244 RAAGITDEA
+244 KTAGITDEV
-253 VRQMEERFY
+253 VRQMEECFY

-267 SFMFDGKGN
+267 SFMFEGKGDF
-276 SYYFSWDSLGYNE
+276 YYFSWDYLGYNE

-302 IHYDNILKELIY
+302 IHYENILKELIY

-356 TVLFEYDRR
+356 TALFEYDRR
-365 RDNLEFTNNARR
+365 KDILEFTNNARR

-384 KISHVMGKKT
+384 RISHVMGKKT
-394 RADLLFQEDRKV
+394 RTDLFLQEDRKV
-406 MEDMLRGRTGMGEDK
+406 MEDMLRSRTGSWEDN
-421 IQYGELRLKS
+421 IQYAELRLKS

-437 WFGCHYKAITSDAG
+437 WFGCHYKTITSDTG

-465 QRSREQALREQAMRD
+465 QRSREQELREQAMRD

-490 ERLIDH
+490 ERLIDR
-496 MVKEQGQ
+496 MVKEKGQ
-503 GLFLMLDINNF
+503 GLFLMLDLNDF
-514 KGIND
+514 KSIND
-519 TMGHAAGD
+519 TMGHVAGD

-557 FLPGAFD
+557 FLPGVFD
-564 WQTGN
+564 RQTGK
-569 RKIGEIQESLSTV
+569 RKIGEIQESLRTV

-591 IRASIGASLCPEDGM
+591 IKASIGAALCPEDGM
-606 DYETLFRAADG
+606 DYGTLYKAADE
-617 AMYRAKE
+617 AMYQAKE
-624 QSKDRNESGQAGA
+624 QSKNRNESGEAG
-637 EEKDRTIS
+637 EENHDRTIS

>member
-1 MKIYPDKRVPKIFVM
+1 
-16 QEEAMKRKLIGRWH
+16 MKRKLIGTWH
-30 AAAFLVFCF
+30 AAAFLTFCF
-39 VFALTASGVFY
+39 VLALTASGVFY

-56 AGEFENMVA
+56 AGEFGNMVA

-95 LIEWIVPE
+95 LVEQIVPE

-125 EYVPLKELERRL
+125 EYLSLKELERRL
-137 RDQKAP
+137 RNQQAA
-143 EPDWS
+143 ERDWT
-148 LFREIE
+148 LFRKIE

-168 AGNKYVFTVAEPVRE
+168 AGNQSVFTVAEPVWK
-183 NGEVIGVLQ
+183 NGKVIGVLQ
-192 TRLEPLAIT
+192 TRLEPLTIT
-201 KQVPEASAFTRSSTL
+201 EQVPEASAFTRSSTL
-216 IVRRDGTILVSGDHN
+216 IVRRDGTILASENHNRGD
-231 QGYISTGNLFDSV
+231 ISTGNLFVSV
-244 RAAGITDEA
+244 KTSGITDEV
-253 VRQMEERFY
+253 VRQMEECFY

-267 SFMFDGKGN
+267 SFMFEGKGD
-276 SYYFSWDSLGYNE
+276 SYYFSWDYLGYNE

-302 IHYDNILKELIY
+302 IHYENILKELIY

-356 TVLFEYDRR
+356 TALFEYDRR
-365 RDNLEFTNNARR
+365 KDILEFTNNARR

-384 KISHVMGKKT
+384 RISHVMGKKIRT
-394 RADLLFQEDRKV
+394 DLFLQEDRKV
-406 MEDMLRGRTGMGEDK
+406 MEDMLRSRTGSWEDN
-421 IQYGELRLKS
+421 IQYAELRLKS

-437 WFGCHYKAITSDAG
+437 WFGCHYKTITSDTG

-465 QRSREQALREQAMRD
+465 QRSREQELREQAMRD

-490 ERLIDH
+490 EKLIDG
-496 MVKEQGQ
+496 MVKEKGQ
-503 GLFLMLDINNF
+503 GLFLMLDLNDF
-514 KGIND
+514 KSIND

-527 AILTELGRVLKGTCR
+527 AILTELGRVLKGACR

-557 FLPGAFD
+557 FLPGVFD
-564 WQTGN
+564 RQTGK
-569 RKIGEIQESLSTV
+569 RKIGEIQESLRTV

-591 IRASIGASLCPEDGM
+591 IKASIGAALCPEDGM
-606 DYETLFRAADG
+606 DYGTLYKAADE
-617 AMYRAKE
+617 AMYQAKE
-624 QSKDRNESGQAGA
+624 QSKNRNESGEAG
-637 EEKDRTIS
+637 EENHDRTIS

>member
-1 MKIYPDKRVPKIFVM
+1 
-16 QEEAMKRKLIGRWH
+16 MKRKLIGTWH
-30 AAAFLVFCF
+30 AAAFLAFCF
-39 VFALTASGVFY
+39 VLALTASGVFY

-56 AGEFENMVA
+56 AGEFGNMVA

-95 LIEWIVPE
+95 LVEQIVPE
-103 YTEDSLNEYLDQLN
+103 YTDDSLNEYLDQLN

-125 EYVPLKELERRL
+125 EYLSLKELERRL
-137 RDQKAP
+137 RDQQAA
-143 EPDWS
+143 ERDWT
-148 LFREIE
+148 LFRKIE

-168 AGNKYVFTVAEPVRE
+168 AGNQSVFTVAEPVWK
-183 NGEVIGVLQ
+183 NGKVIGVLQ
-192 TRLEPLAIT
+192 TRLKPLSIT
-201 KQVPEASAFTRSSTL
+201 EQAPEASAFTRSSTL
-216 IVRRDGTILVSGDHN
+216 IVRRDGTILASENHNRGD
-231 QGYISTGNLFDSV
+231 ISTGNLFVSV
-244 RAAGITDEA
+244 KTAGITDEV
-253 VRQMEERFY
+253 VRQMEECFY

-267 SFMFDGKGN
+267 SFMFEGKGDF
-276 SYYFSWDSLGYNE
+276 YYFSWDYLGYNE

-302 IHYDNILKELIY
+302 IHYENILKELIY

-356 TVLFEYDRR
+356 TALFEYDRR
-365 RDNLEFTNNARR
+365 KDILEFTNNARR

-384 KISHVMGKKT
+384 RISHVMGKKT
-394 RADLLFQEDRKV
+394 RTDLFLQEDRKV
-406 MEDMLRGRTGMGEDK
+406 MEDMLRSRTGSWEDN
-421 IQYGELRLKS
+421 IQYAELRLKS

-437 WFGCHYKAITSDAG
+437 WFGCHYKTITSDTG

-465 QRSREQALREQAMRD
+465 QRSREQELREQAMRD

-490 ERLIDH
+490 ERLIDR
-496 MVKEQGQ
+496 MVKEKGQ
-503 GLFLMLDINNF
+503 GLFLMLDLNDF
-514 KGIND
+514 KSIND
-519 TMGHAAGD
+519 TMGHVAGD

-557 FLPGAFD
+557 FLPGVFD
-564 WQTGN
+564 RQTGK
-569 RKIGEIQESLSTV
+569 RKIGEIQESLRTV

-591 IRASIGASLCPEDGM
+591 IKASIGAALCPEDGM
-606 DYETLFRAADG
+606 DYGTLYKAADE
-617 AMYRAKE
+617 AMYQAKE
-624 QSKDRNESGQAGA
+624 QSKNRNESGEAG
-637 EEKDRTIS
+637 EENHDRTIS

>member
-1 MKIYPDKRVPKIFVM
+1 
-16 QEEAMKRKLIGRWH
+16 MKRKLIGTWH
-30 AAAFLVFCF
+30 AAAFLTFCF
-39 VFALTASGVFY
+39 VLALTASGVFY

-56 AGEFENMVA
+56 AGEFGNMVA

-95 LIEWIVPE
+95 LVEQIVPE
-103 YTEDSLNEYLDQLN
+103 YTDDSLNEYLDQLN

-125 EYVPLKELERRL
+125 EYLSLKELERRL
-137 RDQKAP
+137 RNQQAA
-143 EPDWS
+143 ERDWT
-148 LFREIE
+148 LFRKIE

-168 AGNKYVFTVAEPVRE
+168 AGNQSVFTVAEPVWK
-183 NGEVIGVLQ
+183 NGKVIGVLQ
-192 TRLEPLAIT
+192 TRLEPLTIT
-201 KQVPEASAFTRSSTL
+201 EQVPEASAFTRSSTL
-216 IVRRDGTILVSGDHN
+216 IVRRDGTILASENHNRGD
-231 QGYISTGNLFDSV
+231 ISTGNLFVSV
-244 RAAGITDEA
+244 KTAGITDEV
-253 VRQMEERFY
+253 VRQMEECFY

-267 SFMFDGKGN
+267 SFMFEGKGD
-276 SYYFSWDSLGYNE
+276 SYYFSWDYLGYNE

-302 IHYDNILKELIY
+302 IHYENILKELIY

-356 TVLFEYDRR
+356 TALFEYDRR
-365 RDNLEFTNNARR
+365 KDILEFTNNARR

-384 KISHVMGKKT
+384 RISHVMGKKIRT
-394 RADLLFQEDRKV
+394 DLFLQEDRKV
-406 MEDMLRGRTGMGEDK
+406 MEDMLRSRTGSWEDN
-421 IQYGELRLKS
+421 IQYAELRLKS

-437 WFGCHYKAITSDAG
+437 WFGCHYKTITSDTG

-465 QRSREQALREQAMRD
+465 QRSREQELREQAMRD

-490 ERLIDH
+490 ERLIDR
-496 MVKEQGQ
+496 MVKEKGQ
-503 GLFLMLDINNF
+503 GLFLMLDLNDF
-514 KGIND
+514 KSIND

-527 AILTELGRVLKGTCR
+527 AILTELGRVLKGNCR

-557 FLPGAFD
+557 FLPGVFD
-564 WQTGN
+564 RQTGK
-569 RKIGEIQESLSTV
+569 RKIGEIQESLRTV

-591 IRASIGASLCPEDGM
+591 IKASIGAALCPEDGM
-606 DYETLFRAADG
+606 DYGTLYKAADE
-617 AMYRAKE
+617 AMYQAKE
-624 QSKDRNESGQAGA
+624 QSKNRNESGEAG
-637 EEKDRTIS
+637 EENHDRRIS

>member
-1 MKIYPDKRVPKIFVM
+1 
-16 QEEAMKRKLIGRWH
+16 MKRKLIGTWH
-30 AAAFLVFCF
+30 AAAFLTFCF
-39 VFALTASGVFY
+39 VLALTASGVFY

-56 AGEFENMVA
+56 AGEFGNMVA

-95 LIEWIVPE
+95 LVEQIVPE

-125 EYVPLKELERRL
+125 EYLSLKELERRL
-137 RDQKAP
+137 RDQQAA
-143 EPDWS
+143 ERDWT
-148 LFREIE
+148 LFRKIE

-168 AGNKYVFTVAEPVRE
+168 AGNQSVFTVAEPVWK
-183 NGEVIGVLQ
+183 NGKVIGVLQ
-192 TRLEPLAIT
+192 TRLEPLTIT
-201 KQVPEASAFTRSSTL
+201 EQVPEASAFTRSSTL
-216 IVRRDGTILVSGDHN
+216 IVRRDGTILASENHNRGD
-231 QGYISTGNLFDSV
+231 ISTGNLFVSV
-244 RAAGITDEA
+244 KTSGITDEV
-253 VRQMEERFY
+253 VRQMEECFY

-267 SFMFDGKGN
+267 SFMFEGKGD
-276 SYYFSWDSLGYNE
+276 SYYFSWDYLGYNE

-302 IHYDNILKELIY
+302 IHYENILKELIY

-356 TVLFEYDRR
+356 TALFEYDRR
-365 RDNLEFTNNARR
+365 KDILEFTNNARR

-384 KISHVMGKKT
+384 RISHVMGKKT
-394 RADLLFQEDRKV
+394 RTDLFLQEDRKV
-406 MEDMLRGRTGMGEDK
+406 MEDMLRSRTGSWEDN
-421 IQYGELRLKS
+421 IQYAELRLKS

-437 WFGCHYKAITSDAG
+437 WFGCHYKTITSDTG

-465 QRSREQALREQAMRD
+465 QRSREQELREQAMRD

-490 ERLIDH
+490 ERLIDR
-496 MVKEQGQ
+496 MVKEKGQ
-503 GLFLMLDINNF
+503 GLFLMLDLNDF
-514 KGIND
+514 KSIND

-527 AILTELGRVLKGTCR
+527 AILTELGRVLKGNCR

-557 FLPGAFD
+557 FLPGVFD
-564 WQTGN
+564 RQTGK
-569 RKIGEIQESLSTV
+569 RKIGEIQESLRTV

-591 IRASIGASLCPEDGM
+591 IKASIGAALCPEDGM
-606 DYETLFRAADG
+606 DYGTLYKAADE
-617 AMYRAKE
+617 AMYQAKE
-624 QSKDRNESGQAGA
+624 QSKNRNESGEAG
-637 EEKDRTIS
+637 EENHDRTIS

>member
-1 MKIYPDKRVPKIFVM
+1 
-16 QEEAMKRKLIGRWH
+16 MKRKLIGTWH
-30 AAAFLVFCF
+30 AAAFLAFCF
-39 VFALTASGVFY
+39 VLALTASGVFY

-56 AGEFENMVA
+56 AGEFGNMVA

-95 LIEWIVPE
+95 LVEQIVPE
-103 YTEDSLNEYLDQLN
+103 YTDDSLNEYLDQLN

-125 EYVPLKELERRL
+125 EYLSLKELERRL
-137 RDQKAP
+137 RDQQAA
-143 EPDWS
+143 ERDWT
-148 LFREIE
+148 LFRKIE

-168 AGNKYVFTVAEPVRE
+168 AGNQSVFTVAEPVWK
-183 NGEVIGVLQ
+183 NGKVIGVLQ
-192 TRLEPLAIT
+192 TRLKPLSIT
-201 KQVPEASAFTRSSTL
+201 EQVPEASAFTRSSTL
-216 IVRRDGTILVSGDHN
+216 IVRRDGTILASENHNRGD
-231 QGYISTGNLFDSV
+231 ISTGNLFVSV
-244 RAAGITDEA
+244 KTAGITDEV
-253 VRQMEERFY
+253 VRQMEECFY

-267 SFMFDGKGN
+267 SFMFEGKGDF
-276 SYYFSWDSLGYNE
+276 YYFSWDYLGYNE

-302 IHYDNILKELIY
+302 IHYENILKELIY

-356 TVLFEYDRR
+356 TALFEYDRR
-365 RDNLEFTNNARR
+365 KDILEFTNNARR

-384 KISHVMGKKT
+384 RISHVMGKKT
-394 RADLLFQEDRKV
+394 RTDLFLQEDRKV
-406 MEDMLRGRTGMGEDK
+406 MEDMLRSRTGSWEDN
-421 IQYGELRLKS
+421 IQYAELRLKS

-437 WFGCHYKAITSDAG
+437 WFGCHYKTITSDTG

-465 QRSREQALREQAMRD
+465 QRSREQELREQAMRD

-490 ERLIDH
+490 ERLIDR
-496 MVKEQGQ
+496 MVKEKGQ
-503 GLFLMLDINNF
+503 GLFLMLDLNDF
-514 KGIND
+514 KSIND
-519 TMGHAAGD
+519 TMGHVAGD

-557 FLPGAFD
+557 FLPGGFD
-564 WQTGN
+564 RQTGK
-569 RKIGEIQESLSTV
+569 RKIGEIQESLRTV

-591 IRASIGASLCPEDGM
+591 IKASIGAALCPEDGM
-606 DYETLFRAADG
+606 DYGTLYKAADE
-617 AMYRAKE
+617 AMYQAKE
-624 QSKDRNESGQAGA
+624 QSKNRNESGEAG
-637 EEKDRTIS
+637 EENHDRTIS

>member
-1 MKIYPDKRVPKIFVM
+1 
-16 QEEAMKRKLIGRWH
+16 MKRKLIGTWH
-30 AAAFLVFCF
+30 AAAFLAFCF
-39 VFALTASGVFY
+39 VLALTASGVFY

-56 AGEFENMVA
+56 AGEFGNMVA

-95 LIEWIVPE
+95 LVEQIVPE
-103 YTEDSLNEYLDQLN
+103 YTDDSLNEYLDQLN

-125 EYVPLKELERRL
+125 EYLSLKELERRL
-137 RDQKAP
+137 RDQQAA
-143 EPDWS
+143 ERDWT
-148 LFREIE
+148 LFRKIE

-168 AGNKYVFTVAEPVRE
+168 AGNQSVFTVAEPVWK
-183 NGEVIGVLQ
+183 NGKVIGVLQ
-192 TRLEPLAIT
+192 TRLKPLSIT
-201 KQVPEASAFTRSSTL
+201 EQVPEASAFTRSSTL
-216 IVRRDGTILVSGDHN
+216 IVRRDGTILASENHNRGD
-231 QGYISTGNLFDSV
+231 ISTGNLFVSV
-244 RAAGITDEA
+244 KTAGITDEV
-253 VRQMEERFY
+253 VRQMEECFY

-267 SFMFDGKGN
+267 SFMFEGKGDF
-276 SYYFSWDSLGYNE
+276 YYFSWDYLGYNE

-302 IHYDNILKELIY
+302 IHYENILKELIY

-356 TVLFEYDRR
+356 TALFEYDRR
-365 RDNLEFTNNARR
+365 KDILEFTNNARR

-384 KISHVMGKKT
+384 RISHVMGKKT
-394 RADLLFQEDRKV
+394 RTDLFLQEDRKV
-406 MEDMLRGRTGMGEDK
+406 MEDMLRSRTGSWEDN
-421 IQYGELRLKS
+421 IQYAELRLKS

-437 WFGCHYKAITSDAG
+437 WFGCHYKTITSDTG

-465 QRSREQALREQAMRD
+465 QRSREQELREQAMRD

-490 ERLIDH
+490 ERLIDR
-496 MVKEQGQ
+496 MVKEKGQ
-503 GLFLMLDINNF
+503 GLFLMLDLNDF
-514 KGIND
+514 KSIND
-519 TMGHAAGD
+519 TMGHVAGD

-557 FLPGAFD
+557 FLPGVFD
-564 WQTGN
+564 RQTGT
-569 RKIGEIQESLSTV
+569 RKIGEIKESLRTV
-582 RISTWGIRG
+582 RISPWGNRG
-591 IRASIGASLCPEDGM
+591 IKASIGAALCPEDGM
-606 DYETLFRAADG
+606 DYGTLYKAADE
-617 AMYRAKE
+617 AMYQAKE
-624 QSKDRNESGQAGA
+624 QSKNRNENGEAG
-637 EEKDRTIS
+637 EENHDRTIS

>member
-1 MKIYPDKRVPKIFVM
+1 
-16 QEEAMKRKLIGRWH
+16 MKRKLIGTWH
-30 AAAFLVFCF
+30 AAAFLAFCF
-39 VFALTASGVFY
+39 VLALTASGVFY

-56 AGEFENMVA
+56 AGEFGNMVA

-95 LIEWIVPE
+95 LVEQIVPE
-103 YTEDSLNEYLDQLN
+103 YTDDSLNEYLDQLN

-125 EYVPLKELERRL
+125 EYLSLKELERRL
-137 RDQKAP
+137 RDQQAA
-143 EPDWS
+143 ERDWT
-148 LFREIE
+148 LFRKIE

-168 AGNKYVFTVAEPVRE
+168 AGNQSVFTVAEPVWK
-183 NGEVIGVLQ
+183 NGKVIGVLQ
-192 TRLEPLAIT
+192 TRLKPLSIT
-201 KQVPEASAFTRSSTL
+201 EQVPEASAFTRSSTL
-216 IVRRDGTILVSGDHN
+216 IVRRDGTILASENHNRGD
-231 QGYISTGNLFDSV
+231 ISTGNLFVSV
-244 RAAGITDEA
+244 KTAGITDEV
-253 VRQMEERFY
+253 VRQMEECFY

-267 SFMFDGKGN
+267 SFMFEGKGDF
-276 SYYFSWDSLGYNE
+276 YYFSWDYLGYNE

-302 IHYDNILKELIY
+302 IHYENILKELIY

-356 TVLFEYDRR
+356 TALFEYDRR
-365 RDNLEFTNNARR
+365 KDILEFTNNARR

-384 KISHVMGKKT
+384 RISHVMGKKT
-394 RADLLFQEDRKV
+394 RTDLFLQEDRKV
-406 MEDMLRGRTGMGEDK
+406 MEDMLRSRTGSWEDN
-421 IQYGELRLKS
+421 IQYAELRLKS

-437 WFGCHYKAITSDAG
+437 WFGCHYKTITSDTG

-465 QRSREQALREQAMRD
+465 QRSREQELREQAMRD

-490 ERLIDH
+490 EKLIDG
-496 MVKEQGQ
+496 MVKEKGQ
-503 GLFLMLDINNF
+503 GLFLMLDLNDF
-514 KGIND
+514 KSIND

-527 AILTELGRVLKGTCR
+527 AILTELGRVLKGACR

-557 FLPGAFD
+557 FLPGVFD
-564 WQTGN
+564 RQTGK
-569 RKIGEIQESLSTV
+569 RKIGEIQESLRTV

-591 IRASIGASLCPEDGM
+591 IKASIGAALCPEDGM
-606 DYETLFRAADG
+606 DYGTLYKAADE
-617 AMYRAKE
+617 AMYQAKE
-624 QSKDRNESGQAGA
+624 QSKNRNESGEAG
-637 EEKDRTIS
+637 EENHDRTIS

>member
-1 MKIYPDKRVPKIFVM
+1 
-16 QEEAMKRKLIGRWH
+16 MKRKLIGTWH
-30 AAAFLVFCF
+30 AAAFLAFCF
-39 VFALTASGVFY
+39 VLALTASGVFY

-56 AGEFENMVA
+56 AGEFGNMVA

-95 LIEWIVPE
+95 LVEQIVPE

-125 EYVPLKELERRL
+125 EYLSLKELERRL
-137 RDQKAP
+137 RDQQAA
-143 EPDWS
+143 ERDWT
-148 LFREIE
+148 LFRKIE

-168 AGNKYVFTVAEPVRE
+168 AGNQSVFTVAEPVWK
-183 NGEVIGVLQ
+183 NGKVIGVLQ
-192 TRLEPLAIT
+192 TRLEPLTIT
-201 KQVPEASAFTRSSTL
+201 EQVPEASAFTRSSTL
-216 IVRRDGTILVSGDHN
+216 IVRRDGTILASENHNRGD
-231 QGYISTGNLFDSV
+231 ISTGNLFVSV
-244 RAAGITDEA
+244 KTAGITDEV
-253 VRQMEERFY
+253 VRQMEECFY

-267 SFMFDGKGN
+267 SFMFEGKGD
-276 SYYFSWDSLGYNE
+276 SYYFSWDYLGYNE

-302 IHYDNILKELIY
+302 IHYENILKELIY

-356 TVLFEYDRR
+356 SALFEYDRR
-365 RDNLEFTNNARR
+365 KDILEFTNNARR

-384 KISHVMGKKT
+384 RISHVMGKKIRT
-394 RADLLFQEDRKV
+394 DLFLQEDRKV
-406 MEDMLRGRTGMGEDK
+406 MEDMLRSRTGSWEDN
-421 IQYGELRLKS
+421 IQYAELRLKS

-437 WFGCHYKAITSDAG
+437 WFGCHYKTITSDTG

-465 QRSREQALREQAMRD
+465 QRSREQELREQAMRD

-490 ERLIDH
+490 ERLIDR
-496 MVKEQGQ
+496 MVKEKGQ
-503 GLFLMLDINNF
+503 GLFLMLDLNDF
-514 KGIND
+514 KSIND

-527 AILTELGRVLKGTCR
+527 AILTELGRVLKGNCR

-557 FLPGAFD
+557 FLPGVFD
-564 WQTGN
+564 RQTGK
-569 RKIGEIQESLSTV
+569 RKIGEIQESLRTV

-591 IRASIGASLCPEDGM
+591 IKASIGAALCPEDGM
-606 DYETLFRAADG
+606 DYGTLYKAADE
-617 AMYRAKE
+617 AMYQAKE
-624 QSKDRNESGQAGA
+624 QSKNRNESGEAG
-637 EEKDRTIS
+637 EENHDRTIS

>member
-1 MKIYPDKRVPKIFVM
+1 
-16 QEEAMKRKLIGRWH
+16 MKRKLIGTWH
-30 AAAFLVFCF
+30 AAAFLTFCF
-39 VFALTASGVFY
+39 VLALTASGVFY

-56 AGEFENMVA
+56 AGEFGNMVA

-95 LIEWIVPE
+95 LVEQIVPE
-103 YTEDSLNEYLDQLN
+103 YTDDSLNEYLDQLN

-125 EYVPLKELERRL
+125 EYLSLKELERRL
-137 RDQKAP
+137 RNQQAA
-143 EPDWS
+143 ERDWT
-148 LFREIE
+148 LFRKIE

-168 AGNKYVFTVAEPVRE
+168 AGNQSVFTVAEPVWK
-183 NGEVIGVLQ
+183 NGKVIGVLQ
-192 TRLEPLAIT
+192 TRLEPLTIT
-201 KQVPEASAFTRSSTL
+201 EQVPEASAFTRSSTL
-216 IVRRDGTILVSGDHN
+216 IVRRDGTILASENHNRGD
-231 QGYISTGNLFDSV
+231 ISTGNLFVSV
-244 RAAGITDEA
+244 KTAGITDEV
-253 VRQMEERFY
+253 VRQMEECFY

-267 SFMFDGKGN
+267 SFMFEGKGDF
-276 SYYFSWDSLGYNE
+276 YYFSWDYLGYNE

-302 IHYDNILKELIY
+302 IHYENILKELIY

-356 TVLFEYDRR
+356 TALFEYDRR
-365 RDNLEFTNNARR
+365 KDILEFTNNARR

-384 KISHVMGKKT
+384 RISHVMGKKT
-394 RADLLFQEDRKV
+394 RTDLFLQEDRKV
-406 MEDMLRGRTGMGEDK
+406 MEDMLRSRTGSWEDN
-421 IQYGELRLKS
+421 IQYAELRLKS

-437 WFGCHYKAITSDAG
+437 WFGCHYKTITSDTG

-465 QRSREQALREQAMRD
+465 QRSREQELREQAMRD

-490 ERLIDH
+490 ERLIDR
-496 MVKEQGQ
+496 MVKEKGQ
-503 GLFLMLDINNF
+503 GLFLMLDLNDF
-514 KGIND
+514 KSIND
-519 TMGHAAGD
+519 TMGHVAGD
-527 AILTELGRVLKGTCR
+527 AILTELGRVLKGNCR

-557 FLPGAFD
+557 FLPGVFD
-564 WQTGN
+564 RQTGK
-569 RKIGEIQESLSTV
+569 RKIGEIQESLRTV

-591 IRASIGASLCPEDGM
+591 IKASIGAALCPEDGM
-606 DYETLFRAADG
+606 DYGTLYKAADE
-617 AMYRAKE
+617 AMYQAKE
-624 QSKDRNESGQAGA
+624 QSKNRNESGEAG
-637 EEKDRTIS
+637 EENHDRTIS

>member
-1 MKIYPDKRVPKIFVM
+1 
-16 QEEAMKRKLIGRWH
+16 MKRKLIGTWH
-30 AAAFLVFCF
+30 AAAFLAFCF
-39 VFALTASGVFY
+39 VLALTASGVFY

-56 AGEFENMVA
+56 AGEFGNMVA

-95 LIEWIVPE
+95 LVEQIVPE
-103 YTEDSLNEYLDQLN
+103 YTDDSLNEYLDQLN

-125 EYVPLKELERRL
+125 EYLSLKELERRL
-137 RDQKAP
+137 RNQQAA
-143 EPDWS
+143 ERDWT
-148 LFREIE
+148 LFRKIE

-168 AGNKYVFTVAEPVRE
+168 AGNQSVFTVAEPVWK
-183 NGEVIGVLQ
+183 NGKVIGVLQ
-192 TRLEPLAIT
+192 TRLEPLTIT
-201 KQVPEASAFTRSSTL
+201 EQVPEASAFTRSSTL
-216 IVRRDGTILVSGDHN
+216 IVRRDGTILASENHNRGD
-231 QGYISTGNLFDSV
+231 ISTGNLFVSV
-244 RAAGITDEA
+244 KTAGITDEV
-253 VRQMEERFY
+253 VRQMEECFY

-267 SFMFDGKGN
+267 SFMFEGKGDF
-276 SYYFSWDSLGYNE
+276 YYFSWDYLGYNE

-302 IHYDNILKELIY
+302 IHYENILKELIY

-356 TVLFEYDRR
+356 TALFEYDRR
-365 RDNLEFTNNARR
+365 KDILEFTNNARR

-384 KISHVMGKKT
+384 RISHVMGKKT
-394 RADLLFQEDRKV
+394 RTDLFLQEDRKV
-406 MEDMLRGRTGMGEDK
+406 MEDMLRSRTGSWEDN
-421 IQYGELRLKS
+421 IQYAELRLKS

-437 WFGCHYKAITSDAG
+437 WFGCHYKTITSDTG

-465 QRSREQALREQAMRD
+465 QRSREQELREQAMRD

-490 ERLIDH
+490 ERLIDR
-496 MVKEQGQ
+496 MVKEKGQ
-503 GLFLMLDINNF
+503 GLFLMLDLNDF
-514 KGIND
+514 KSIND
-519 TMGHAAGD
+519 TMGHVAGD

-557 FLPGAFD
+557 FLPGVFD
-564 WQTGN
+564 RQTGK
-569 RKIGEIQESLSTV
+569 RKIGEIQESLRTV

-591 IRASIGASLCPEDGM
+591 IKASIGAALCPEDGM
-606 DYETLFRAADG
+606 DYGTLYKAADE
-617 AMYRAKE
+617 AMYQAKE
-624 QSKDRNESGQAGA
+624 QSKNRNENGEAG
-637 EEKDRTIS
+637 EENHDRTIS

>member
-1 MKIYPDKRVPKIFVM
+1 
-16 QEEAMKRKLIGRWH
+16 MKRKLIGTWH
-30 AAAFLVFCF
+30 AAAFLAFCF
-39 VFALTASGVFY
+39 VLALTASGVFY

-56 AGEFENMVA
+56 AGEFGNMVA

-95 LIEWIVPE
+95 LVEQIVPE

-125 EYVPLKELERRL
+125 EYLSLKELERRL
-137 RDQKAP
+137 RDQQAA
-143 EPDWS
+143 ERDWT
-148 LFREIE
+148 LFRKIE

-168 AGNKYVFTVAEPVRE
+168 AGNQSVFTVAEPVWK
-183 NGEVIGVLQ
+183 NGKVIGVLQ
-192 TRLEPLAIT
+192 TRLEPLTIT
-201 KQVPEASAFTRSSTL
+201 EQVPEASAFTRSSTL
-216 IVRRDGTILVSGDHN
+216 IVRRDGTILASENHNRGD
-231 QGYISTGNLFDSV
+231 ISTGNLFVSV
-244 RAAGITDEA
+244 KTAGITDEV
-253 VRQMEERFY
+253 VRQMEECFY

-267 SFMFDGKGN
+267 SFMFEGKGDF
-276 SYYFSWDSLGYNE
+276 YYFSWDYLGYNE

-302 IHYDNILKELIY
+302 IHYENILKELIY

-356 TVLFEYDRR
+356 TALFEYDRR
-365 RDNLEFTNNARR
+365 KDILEFTNNARR

-384 KISHVMGKKT
+384 RISHVMGKKT
-394 RADLLFQEDRKV
+394 RTDLFLQEDRKV
-406 MEDMLRGRTGMGEDK
+406 MEDMLRSRTGSWEDN
-421 IQYGELRLKS
+421 IQYAELRLKS

-437 WFGCHYKAITSDAG
+437 WFGCHYKTITSDTG

-465 QRSREQALREQAMRD
+465 QRSREQELREQAMRD

-490 ERLIDH
+490 ERLIDR
-496 MVKEQGQ
+496 MVKEKGQ
-503 GLFLMLDINNF
+503 GLFLMLDLNDF
-514 KGIND
+514 KSIND
-519 TMGHAAGD
+519 TMGHVAGD

-557 FLPGAFD
+557 FLPGVFD
-564 WQTGN
+564 RQTGK
-569 RKIGEIQESLSTV
+569 RKIGEIQESLRTV

-591 IRASIGASLCPEDGM
+591 IKASIGAALCPEDGM
-606 DYETLFRAADG
+606 DYGTLYKAADE
-617 AMYRAKE
+617 AMYQAKE
-624 QSKDRNESGQAGA
+624 QSKNRNESGEAG
-637 EEKDRTIS
+637 EENHDRTIS

>member
-1 MKIYPDKRVPKIFVM
+1 
-16 QEEAMKRKLIGRWH
+16 
-30 AAAFLVFCF
+30 
-39 VFALTASGVFY
+39 
-50 NQRGKL
+50 
-56 AGEFENMVA
+56 MVA

-95 LIEWIVPE
+95 LVEQIVPE

-125 EYVPLKELERRL
+125 EYLSLKELERRL
-137 RDQKAP
+137 RNQQAA
-143 EPDWS
+143 ERDWT
-148 LFREIE
+148 LFRKIE

-168 AGNKYVFTVAEPVRE
+168 AGNQSVFTVAEPVWK
-183 NGEVIGVLQ
+183 NGKVIGVLQ
-192 TRLEPLAIT
+192 TRLEPLTIT
-201 KQVPEASAFTRSSTL
+201 EQVPEASAFTRSSTL
-216 IVRRDGTILVSGDHN
+216 IVRRDGTILASENHNRGD
-231 QGYISTGNLFDSV
+231 ISTGNLFVSV
-244 RAAGITDEA
+244 KTAGITDEV
-253 VRQMEERFY
+253 VRQMEECFY

-267 SFMFDGKGN
+267 SFMFEGKGD
-276 SYYFSWDSLGYNE
+276 SYYFSWDYLGYNE

-302 IHYDNILKELIY
+302 IHYENILKELIY

-356 TVLFEYDRR
+356 TALFEYDRR
-365 RDNLEFTNNARR
+365 KDILEFTNNARR

-384 KISHVMGKKT
+384 RISHVMGKKIRT
-394 RADLLFQEDRKV
+394 DLFLQEDRKV
-406 MEDMLRGRTGMGEDK
+406 MEDMLRSRTGSWEDN
-421 IQYGELRLKS
+421 IQYAELRLKS

-437 WFGCHYKAITSDAG
+437 WFGCHYKTITSDTG

-465 QRSREQALREQAMRD
+465 QRSREQELREQAMRD

-490 ERLIDH
+490 ERLIDR
-496 MVKEQGQ
+496 MVKEKGQ
-503 GLFLMLDINNF
+503 GLFLMLDLNDF
-514 KGIND
+514 KSIND

-527 AILTELGRVLKGTCR
+527 AILTELGRVLKGNCR

-557 FLPGAFD
+557 FLPGVFD
-564 WQTGN
+564 RQTGK
-569 RKIGEIQESLSTV
+569 RKIGEIQESLRTV

-591 IRASIGASLCPEDGM
+591 IKASIGAALCPEDGM
-606 DYETLFRAADG
+606 DYGTLYKAADE
-617 AMYRAKE
+617 AMYQAKE
-624 QSKDRNESGQAGA
+624 QSKNRNESGEAG
-637 EEKDRTIS
+637 EENHDRTIS

>member
-1 MKIYPDKRVPKIFVM
+1 
-16 QEEAMKRKLIGRWH
+16 MKRKLIGTWH
-30 AAAFLVFCF
+30 AAAFLTFCF
-39 VFALTASGVFY
+39 VLALTASGVFY

-56 AGEFENMVA
+56 AGEFGNMVA

-95 LIEWIVPE
+95 LVEQIVPE
-103 YTEDSLNEYLDQLN
+103 YTDDSLNEYLDQLN

-125 EYVPLKELERRL
+125 EYLSLKELERRL
-137 RDQKAP
+137 RNQQAA
-143 EPDWS
+143 ERDWT
-148 LFREIE
+148 LFRKIE

-168 AGNKYVFTVAEPVRE
+168 AGNQSVFTVAEPVWK
-183 NGEVIGVLQ
+183 NGKVIGVLQ
-192 TRLEPLAIT
+192 TRLKPLSIT
-201 KQVPEASAFTRSSTL
+201 EQVPEASAFTRSSTL
-216 IVRRDGTILVSGDHN
+216 IVRRDGTILASENHNRGD
-231 QGYISTGNLFDSV
+231 ISTGNLFVSV
-244 RAAGITDEA
+244 KTAGITDEV
-253 VRQMEERFY
+253 VRQMEECFY

-267 SFMFDGKGN
+267 SFMFEGKGD
-276 SYYFSWDSLGYNE
+276 SYYFSWDYLGYNE

-302 IHYDNILKELIY
+302 IHYENILKELIY

-356 TVLFEYDRR
+356 TALFEYDRR
-365 RDNLEFTNNARR
+365 KDILEFTNNARR

-384 KISHVMGKKT
+384 RISHVMGKKT
-394 RADLLFQEDRKV
+394 RTDLFLQEDRKV
-406 MEDMLRGRTGMGEDK
+406 MEDMLRSRTGSWEDN
-421 IQYGELRLKS
+421 IQYAELRLKS

-437 WFGCHYKAITSDAG
+437 WFGCHYKTITSDTG

-465 QRSREQALREQAMRD
+465 QRSREQELREQAMRD

-490 ERLIDH
+490 ERLIDR
-496 MVKEQGQ
+496 MVKEKGQ
-503 GLFLMLDINNF
+503 GLFLMLDLNDF
-514 KGIND
+514 KSIND

-527 AILTELGRVLKGTCR
+527 AILTELGRVLKGNCR

-557 FLPGAFD
+557 FLPGVFD
-564 WQTGN
+564 RQTGK
-569 RKIGEIQESLSTV
+569 RKIGEIQESLRTV

-591 IRASIGASLCPEDGM
+591 IKASIGAALCPEDGM
-606 DYETLFRAADG
+606 DYGTLYKAADE
-617 AMYRAKE
+617 AMYQAKE
-624 QSKDRNESGQAGA
+624 QSKNRNESGEAG
-637 EEKDRTIS
+637 EENHDRTIS

>member
-1 MKIYPDKRVPKIFVM
+1 
-16 QEEAMKRKLIGRWH
+16 MKRKLIGTWH
-30 AAAFLVFCF
+30 AAAFLTFCF
-39 VFALTASGVFY
+39 VLALTASGVFY

-56 AGEFENMVA
+56 AGEFGNMVA

-95 LIEWIVPE
+95 LVEQIVPE

-125 EYVPLKELERRL
+125 EYLSLKELERRL
-137 RDQKAP
+137 RNQQAA
-143 EPDWS
+143 ERDWT
-148 LFREIE
+148 LFRKIE

-168 AGNKYVFTVAEPVRE
+168 AGNQSVFTVAEPVWK
-183 NGEVIGVLQ
+183 NGKVIGVLQ
-192 TRLEPLAIT
+192 TRLEPLTIT
-201 KQVPEASAFTRSSTL
+201 EQVPEASAFTRSSTL
-216 IVRRDGTILVSGDHN
+216 IVRRDGTILASENHNRGD
-231 QGYISTGNLFDSV
+231 ISTGNLFVSV
-244 RAAGITDEA
+244 KTSGITDEV
-253 VRQMEERFY
+253 VRQMEECFY

-267 SFMFDGKGN
+267 SFMFEGKGD
-276 SYYFSWDSLGYNE
+276 SYYFSWDYLGYNE

-302 IHYDNILKELIY
+302 IHYENILKELIY
-314 ASLFLIGLT
+314 ASLFLIGLM

-356 TVLFEYDRR
+356 TALFEYDRR
-365 RDNLEFTNNARR
+365 KDILEFTNNARR

-384 KISHVMGKKT
+384 RISHVMGKKIRT
-394 RADLLFQEDRKV
+394 DLFLQEDRKV
-406 MEDMLRGRTGMGEDK
+406 MEDMLRSRTGSWEDN
-421 IQYGELRLKS
+421 IQYAELRLKS

-437 WFGCHYKAITSDAG
+437 WFGCHYKTITSDTG

-465 QRSREQALREQAMRD
+465 QRSREQELREQAMRD

-490 ERLIDH
+490 ERLIDR
-496 MVKEQGQ
+496 MVKEKGQ
-503 GLFLMLDINNF
+503 GLFLMLDLNDF
-514 KGIND
+514 KSIND

-527 AILTELGRVLKGTCR
+527 AILTELGRVLKGNCR

-557 FLPGAFD
+557 FLPGVFD
-564 WQTGN
+564 RQTGK
-569 RKIGEIQESLSTV
+569 RKIGEIQESLRTV

-591 IRASIGASLCPEDGM
+591 IKASIGAALCPEDGM
-606 DYETLFRAADG
+606 DYGTLYKAADE
-617 AMYRAKE
+617 AMYQAKE
-624 QSKDRNESGQAGA
+624 QSKNRNESGEAG
-637 EEKDRTIS
+637 EENHDRTIS

>member
-1 MKIYPDKRVPKIFVM
+1 
-16 QEEAMKRKLIGRWH
+16 MKRKLIGTWH
-30 AAAFLVFCF
+30 AAAFLTFCF
-39 VFALTASGVFY
+39 VLALTASGVFY

-56 AGEFENMVA
+56 AGEFGNMVA

-95 LIEWIVPE
+95 LVEQIVPE

-125 EYVPLKELERRL
+125 EYLSLKELERRL
-137 RDQKAP
+137 RDQQAA
-143 EPDWS
+143 ERDWT
-148 LFREIE
+148 LFRKIE

-168 AGNKYVFTVAEPVRE
+168 AGNQSVFTVAEPVWK
-183 NGEVIGVLQ
+183 NGKVIGVLQ
-192 TRLEPLAIT
+192 TRLEPLTIT
-201 KQVPEASAFTRSSTL
+201 EQVPEASAFTRSSTL
-216 IVRRDGTILVSGDHN
+216 IVRRDGTILASENHNRGD
-231 QGYISTGNLFDSV
+231 ISTGNLFVSV
-244 RAAGITDEA
+244 KTAGITDEV
-253 VRQMEERFY
+253 VRQMEECFY

-267 SFMFDGKGN
+267 SFMFEGKGD
-276 SYYFSWDSLGYNE
+276 SYYFSWDYLGYNE

-302 IHYDNILKELIY
+302 IHYENILKELIY

-356 TVLFEYDRR
+356 TALFEYDRR
-365 RDNLEFTNNARR
+365 KDILEFTNNARR

-384 KISHVMGKKT
+384 RISHVMGKKIRT
-394 RADLLFQEDRKV
+394 DLFLQEDRKV
-406 MEDMLRGRTGMGEDK
+406 MEDMLRSRTGSWEDN
-421 IQYGELRLKS
+421 IQYAELRLKS

-437 WFGCHYKAITSDAG
+437 WFGCHYKTITSDTG

-465 QRSREQALREQAMRD
+465 QRSREQELREQAMRD

-490 ERLIDH
+490 ERLIDR
-496 MVKEQGQ
+496 MVKEKGQ
-503 GLFLMLDINNF
+503 GLFLMLDLNDF
-514 KGIND
+514 KSIND

-527 AILTELGRVLKGTCR
+527 AILTELGRVLKGNCR

-557 FLPGAFD
+557 FLPGVFD
-564 WQTGN
+564 RQTGK
-569 RKIGEIQESLSTV
+569 RKIGEIQESLRTV

-591 IRASIGASLCPEDGM
+591 IKASIGAALCPEDGM
-606 DYETLFRAADG
+606 DYGTLYKAADE
-617 AMYRAKE
+617 AMYQAKE
-624 QSKDRNESGQAGA
+624 QSKNRNESGEAG
-637 EEKDRTIS
+637 EENHDRTIS

>member
-1 MKIYPDKRVPKIFVM
+1 
-16 QEEAMKRKLIGRWH
+16 MKRKLIGTWH
-30 AAAFLVFCF
+30 AAAFLAFCF
-39 VFALTASGVFY
+39 VLALTASGVFY

-56 AGEFENMVA
+56 AGEFGNMVA

-95 LIEWIVPE
+95 LIEQIIPE

-125 EYVPLKELERRL
+125 EYLSLKELERRL
-137 RDQKAP
+137 RDQQAA
-143 EPDWS
+143 ERDWT
-148 LFREIE
+148 LFRKIE

-168 AGNKYVFTVAEPVRE
+168 AGNQSVFTVAEPVWK
-183 NGEVIGVLQ
+183 NGKVIGVLQ
-192 TRLEPLAIT
+192 TRLEPLTIT
-201 KQVPEASAFTRSSTL
+201 EQVPEASAFTRSSTL
-216 IVRRDGTILVSGDHN
+216 IVRRDGTILASENHNRGD
-231 QGYISTGNLFDSV
+231 ISTGNLFVSV
-244 RAAGITDEA
+244 KTAGITDEV
-253 VRQMEERFY
+253 VRQMEECFY

-267 SFMFDGKGN
+267 SFMFEGKGDF
-276 SYYFSWDSLGYNE
+276 YYFSWDYLGYNE

-302 IHYDNILKELIY
+302 IHYENILKELIY

-356 TVLFEYDRR
+356 TALFEYDRR
-365 RDNLEFTNNARR
+365 KDILEFTNNARR

-384 KISHVMGKKT
+384 RISHVMGKKT
-394 RADLLFQEDRKV
+394 RTDLFLQEDRKV
-406 MEDMLRGRTGMGEDK
+406 MEDMLRSRTGSWEDN
-421 IQYGELRLKS
+421 IQYAELRLKS

-437 WFGCHYKAITSDAG
+437 WFGCHYKTITSDTG

-465 QRSREQALREQAMRD
+465 QRSREQELREQAMRD

-490 ERLIDH
+490 ERLIDR
-496 MVKEQGQ
+496 MVKEKGQ
-503 GLFLMLDINNF
+503 GLFLMLDLNDF
-514 KGIND
+514 KSIND

-557 FLPGAFD
+557 FLPGVFD
-564 WQTGN
+564 RQTGK
-569 RKIGEIQESLSTV
+569 RKIGEIQESLRTV

-591 IRASIGASLCPEDGM
+591 IRASIGAALCPEDGM
-606 DYETLFRAADG
+606 DYGTLYKAADE
-617 AMYRAKE
+617 AMYQAKE
-624 QSKDRNESGQAGA
+624 QSKNRNESGEAG
-637 EEKDRTIS
+637 EENHDRTIS

>member
-1 MKIYPDKRVPKIFVM
+1 
-16 QEEAMKRKLIGRWH
+16 MKRKLIGTWH
-30 AAAFLVFCF
+30 AAAFLAFCF
-39 VFALTASGVFY
+39 VLALTASGVFY

-56 AGEFENMVA
+56 AGEFGNMVA

-95 LIEWIVPE
+95 LVEQIVPE
-103 YTEDSLNEYLDQLN
+103 YTDDSLNEYLDQLN

-125 EYVPLKELERRL
+125 EYLSLKELERRL
-137 RDQKAP
+137 RDQQAA
-143 EPDWS
+143 ERDWT
-148 LFREIE
+148 LFRKIE

-168 AGNKYVFTVAEPVRE
+168 AGNQSVFTVAEPVWK
-183 NGEVIGVLQ
+183 NGKVIGVLQ
-192 TRLEPLAIT
+192 TRLKPLSIT
-201 KQVPEASAFTRSSTL
+201 EQVPEASAFTRSSTL
-216 IVRRDGTILVSGDHN
+216 IVRRDGTILASENHNRGD
-231 QGYISTGNLFDSV
+231 ISTGNLFVSV
-244 RAAGITDEA
+244 KTSGITDEV
-253 VRQMEERFY
+253 VRQMEECFY

-267 SFMFDGKGN
+267 SFMFEGKGD
-276 SYYFSWDSLGYNE
+276 SYYFSWDYLGYNE

-302 IHYDNILKELIY
+302 IHYENILKELIY

-356 TVLFEYDRR
+356 TALFEYDRR
-365 RDNLEFTNNARR
+365 KDILEFTNNARR

-384 KISHVMGKKT
+384 RISHVMGKKT
-394 RADLLFQEDRKV
+394 RTDLFLQEDRKV
-406 MEDMLRGRTGMGEDK
+406 MEDMLRSRTGSWEDN
-421 IQYGELRLKS
+421 IQYAELRLKS

-437 WFGCHYKAITSDAG
+437 WFGCHYKTITSDTG

-465 QRSREQALREQAMRD
+465 QRSREQELREQAMRD

-490 ERLIDH
+490 ERLIDR
-496 MVKEQGQ
+496 MVKEKGQ
-503 GLFLMLDINNF
+503 GLFLMLDLNDF
-514 KGIND
+514 KSIND

-527 AILTELGRVLKGTCR
+527 AILTELGRVLKGNCR

-557 FLPGAFD
+557 FLPGVFD
-564 WQTGN
+564 RQTGK
-569 RKIGEIQESLSTV
+569 RKIGEIQESLRTV

-591 IRASIGASLCPEDGM
+591 IKASIGAALCPEDGM
-606 DYETLFRAADG
+606 DYGTLYKAADE
-617 AMYRAKE
+617 AMYQAKE
-624 QSKDRNESGQAGA
+624 QSKNRNESGEAG
-637 EEKDRTIS
+637 EENHDRTIS

>member
-1 MKIYPDKRVPKIFVM
+1 
-16 QEEAMKRKLIGRWH
+16 MKRKLIGTWH
-30 AAAFLVFCF
+30 AAAFLTFCF
-39 VFALTASGVFY
+39 VLALTASGVFY

-56 AGEFENMVA
+56 AGEFGNMVA

-95 LIEWIVPE
+95 LVEQIVPE

-125 EYVPLKELERRL
+125 EYLSLKELERRL
-137 RDQKAP
+137 RNQQAA
-143 EPDWS
+143 ERDWT
-148 LFREIE
+148 LFRKIE

-168 AGNKYVFTVAEPVRE
+168 AGNQSVFTVAEPVWK
-183 NGEVIGVLQ
+183 NGKVIGVLQ
-192 TRLEPLAIT
+192 TRLEPLTIT
-201 KQVPEASAFTRSSTL
+201 EQVPEASAFTRSSTL
-216 IVRRDGTILVSGDHN
+216 IVRRDGTILASENHNRGD
-231 QGYISTGNLFDSV
+231 ISTGNLFVSV
-244 RAAGITDEA
+244 KTSGITDEV
-253 VRQMEERFY
+253 VRQMEECFY

-267 SFMFDGKGN
+267 SFMFEGKGD
-276 SYYFSWDSLGYNE
+276 SYYFSWDYLGYNE

-302 IHYDNILKELIY
+302 IHYENILKELIY

-356 TVLFEYDRR
+356 TALFEYDRR
-365 RDNLEFTNNARR
+365 KDILEFTNNARR

-384 KISHVMGKKT
+384 RISHVMGKKIRT
-394 RADLLFQEDRKV
+394 DLFLQEDRKV
-406 MEDMLRGRTGMGEDK
+406 MEDMLRSRTGSWEDN
-421 IQYGELRLKS
+421 IQYAELRLKS

-437 WFGCHYKAITSDAG
+437 WFGCHYKTITSDTG

-465 QRSREQALREQAMRD
+465 QRSREQELREQAMRD

-490 ERLIDH
+490 ERLIDR
-496 MVKEQGQ
+496 MVKEKGQ
-503 GLFLMLDINNF
+503 GLFLMLDLNDF
-514 KGIND
+514 KSIND

-527 AILTELGRVLKGTCR
+527 AILTELGRVLKGNCR

-557 FLPGAFD
+557 FLPGVFD
-564 WQTGN
+564 RQTGK
-569 RKIGEIQESLSTV
+569 RKIGEIQESLRTV
-582 RISTWGIRG
+582 RISTWGIGG
-591 IRASIGASLCPEDGM
+591 IKASIGAALCPEDGM
-606 DYETLFRAADG
+606 DYGTLYKAADE
-617 AMYRAKE
+617 AMYQAKE
-624 QSKDRNESGQAGA
+624 QSKNRNESGEAG
-637 EEKDRTIS
+637 EENHDRTIS

>member
-1 MKIYPDKRVPKIFVM
+1 
-16 QEEAMKRKLIGRWH
+16 MKRKLIGTWH
-30 AAAFLVFCF
+30 AAAFLAFCF
-39 VFALTASGVFY
+39 VLALTASGVFY

-56 AGEFENMVA
+56 AGEFGNMVA

-95 LIEWIVPE
+95 LVEQIVPE
-103 YTEDSLNEYLDQLN
+103 YTDDSLNEYLDQLN

-125 EYVPLKELERRL
+125 EYLSLKELERRL
-137 RDQKAP
+137 RDQQAA
-143 EPDWS
+143 ERDWT
-148 LFREIE
+148 LFRKIE

-168 AGNKYVFTVAEPVRE
+168 AGNQSVFTVAEPVWK
-183 NGEVIGVLQ
+183 NGKVIGVLQ
-192 TRLEPLAIT
+192 TRLEPLTIT
-201 KQVPEASAFTRSSTL
+201 EQVPEASAFTRSSTL
-216 IVRRDGTILVSGDHN
+216 IVRRDGTILASENHNRGD
-231 QGYISTGNLFDSV
+231 ISTGNLFVSV
-244 RAAGITDEA
+244 KTAGITDEV
-253 VRQMEERFY
+253 VRQMEECFY

-267 SFMFDGKGN
+267 SFMFEGKGDF
-276 SYYFSWDSLGYNE
+276 YYFSWDYLGYNE

-302 IHYDNILKELIY
+302 IHYENILKELIY

-356 TVLFEYDRR
+356 TALFEYDRR
-365 RDNLEFTNNARR
+365 KDILEFTNNARR

-384 KISHVMGKKT
+384 RISHVMGKKT
-394 RADLLFQEDRKV
+394 RTDLFLQEDRKV
-406 MEDMLRGRTGMGEDK
+406 MEDMLRSRTGSWEDN
-421 IQYGELRLKS
+421 IQYAELRLKS

-437 WFGCHYKAITSDAG
+437 WFGCHYKTITSDTG

-465 QRSREQALREQAMRD
+465 QRSREQELREQAMRD

-490 ERLIDH
+490 ERLIDR
-496 MVKEQGQ
+496 MVKEKGQ
-503 GLFLMLDINNF
+503 GLFLMLDLNDF
-514 KGIND
+514 KSIND
-519 TMGHAAGD
+519 TMGHVAGD

-557 FLPGAFD
+557 FLPGVFD
-564 WQTGN
+564 RQTGK
-569 RKIGEIQESLSTV
+569 RKIGEIQESLRTV

-591 IRASIGASLCPEDGM
+591 IKASIGAALCPEDGM
-606 DYETLFRAADG
+606 DYGTLYKAADE
-617 AMYRAKE
+617 AMYQAKE
-624 QSKDRNESGQAGA
+624 QSKNRNENGEAG
-637 EEKDRTIS
+637 EENHDRTIS

>member
-1 MKIYPDKRVPKIFVM
+1 
-16 QEEAMKRKLIGRWH
+16 MKRKLIGTWH
-30 AAAFLVFCF
+30 AAAFLAFCF
-39 VFALTASGVFY
+39 VLALTASGVFY

-56 AGEFENMVA
+56 AGEFGNMVA

-95 LIEWIVPE
+95 LVEQIVPE
-103 YTEDSLNEYLDQLN
+103 YTDDSLNEYLDQLN

-125 EYVPLKELERRL
+125 EYLSLKELERRL
-137 RDQKAP
+137 RDQQAA
-143 EPDWS
+143 ERDWT
-148 LFREIE
+148 LFRKIE

-168 AGNKYVFTVAEPVRE
+168 AGNQSVFTVAEPVWK
-183 NGEVIGVLQ
+183 NGKVIGVLQ
-192 TRLEPLAIT
+192 TRLKPLSIT
-201 KQVPEASAFTRSSTL
+201 EQVPEASAFTRSSTL
-216 IVRRDGTILVSGDHN
+216 IVRRDGTILASENHNRGD
-231 QGYISTGNLFDSV
+231 ISTGNLFVSV
-244 RAAGITDEA
+244 KTAGITDEV
-253 VRQMEERFY
+253 VRQMEECFY

-267 SFMFDGKGN
+267 SFMFEGKGDF
-276 SYYFSWDSLGYNE
+276 YYFSWDYLGYNE

-302 IHYDNILKELIY
+302 IHYENILKELIY

-356 TVLFEYDRR
+356 TALFEYDRR
-365 RDNLEFTNNARR
+365 KDILEFTNNARR

-384 KISHVMGKKT
+384 RISHVMGKKIRT
-394 RADLLFQEDRKV
+394 DLFLQEDRKV
-406 MEDMLRGRTGMGEDK
+406 MEDMLRSRTGSWEDN
-421 IQYGELRLKS
+421 IQYAELRLKS

-437 WFGCHYKAITSDAG
+437 WFGCHYKTITSDTG

-465 QRSREQALREQAMRD
+465 QRSREQELREQAMRD

-490 ERLIDH
+490 ERLIDR
-496 MVKEQGQ
+496 MVKEKGQ
-503 GLFLMLDINNF
+503 GLFLMLDLNDF
-514 KGIND
+514 KSIND

-527 AILTELGRVLKGTCR
+527 AILTELGRVLKGNCR

-557 FLPGAFD
+557 FLPGVFD
-564 WQTGN
+564 RQTGK
-569 RKIGEIQESLSTV
+569 RKIGEIQESLRTV

-591 IRASIGASLCPEDGM
+591 IKASIGAALCPEDGM
-606 DYETLFRAADG
+606 DYGTLYKAADE
-617 AMYRAKE
+617 AMYQAKE
-624 QSKDRNESGQAGA
+624 QSKNRNESGEAG
-637 EEKDRTIS
+637 EENHDRTIS

>member
-1 MKIYPDKRVPKIFVM
+1 
-16 QEEAMKRKLIGRWH
+16 MKRKLIGKWH

-39 VFALTASGVFY
+39 VFALTAGGVFY

-56 AGEFENMVA
+56 AGEFGNMVA

-95 LIEWIVPE
+95 LIERIVPE
-103 YTEDSLNEYLDQLN
+103 YTEDSLNGYLNQLN
-117 LQNRDYMI
+117 LQNRDYTI
-125 EYVPLKELERRL
+125 EYVTLTELERRL
-137 RDQKAP
+137 RDQKAS
-143 EPDWS
+143 ERVWS
-148 LFREIE
+148 LFGEIE

-163 WDWKK
+163 WDRKK
-168 AGNKYVFTVAEPVRE
+168 AGNKSVFTVAEPVRK
-183 NGEVIGVLQ
+183 NGKVIGVLQ

-201 KQVPEASAFTRSSTL
+201 EQVPEASAFTRSSTL
-216 IVRRDGTILVSGDHN
+216 IVRRDGTILASEDHSR
-231 QGYISTGNLFDSV
+231 GYISTGDLFESV
-244 RAAGITDEA
+244 KIAGITDEV
-253 VRQMEERFY
+253 VRQMEEHFY
-262 GDGSD
+262 GNGSD
-267 SFMFDGKGN
+267 SFMFEGRGD

-314 ASLFLIGLT
+314 AGLFLIGLT

-345 KKYGLLAEFSD
+345 KKYGMLAEFSD

-365 RDNLEFTNNARR
+365 KDILEFTNNARR

-384 KISHVMGKKT
+384 KISHIMGKKT
-394 RADLLFQEDRKV
+394 GTDLFLQEDRKV
-406 MEDMLRGRTGMGEDK
+406 MEDMLRSRTGVGEDK

-431 ISGEYH
+431 ISGGYH
-437 WFGCHYKAITSDAG
+437 WFGCHYKAITSDTG

-490 ERLIDH
+490 ERLIDRL
-496 MVKEQGQ
+496 VKEKGQ
-503 GLFLMLDINNF
+503 GLFLMLDLNDF

-542 ENDIVA
+542 EKDIVA

-564 WQTGN
+564 WQTGK
-569 RKIGEIQESLSTV
+569 RKIGEIQESLGTV

-591 IRASIGASLCPEDGM
+591 IRASIGAALCPEDGM
-606 DYETLFRAADG
+606 DYETLFRAADR
-617 AMYRAKE
+617 AMYQAKE
-624 QSKDRNESGQAGA
+624 QSKNRNEREKAGA
-637 EEKDRTIS
+637 NGQDRTIV

>member
-1 MKIYPDKRVPKIFVM
+1 
-16 QEEAMKRKLIGRWH
+16 MKRKLIGTWH
-30 AAAFLVFCF
+30 AAAFLTFCF
-39 VFALTASGVFY
+39 VLALTASGVFY

-56 AGEFENMVA
+56 AGEFGNMVA

-95 LIEWIVPE
+95 LVEQIVPE
-103 YTEDSLNEYLDQLN
+103 YTDDSLNEYLDQLN

-125 EYVPLKELERRL
+125 EYLSLKELERRL
-137 RDQKAP
+137 RDQQAA
-143 EPDWS
+143 ERDWT
-148 LFREIE
+148 LFRKIE

-168 AGNKYVFTVAEPVRE
+168 AGNQSVFTVAEPVWK
-183 NGEVIGVLQ
+183 NGKVIGVLQ
-192 TRLEPLAIT
+192 TRLEPLTIT
-201 KQVPEASAFTRSSTL
+201 EQVPEASAFTRSSTL
-216 IVRRDGTILVSGDHN
+216 IVRRDGTILASENHNRGD
-231 QGYISTGNLFDSV
+231 ISTGNLFVSV
-244 RAAGITDEA
+244 KTAGITDEV
-253 VRQMEERFY
+253 VRQMEECFY

-267 SFMFDGKGN
+267 SFMFEGKGDF
-276 SYYFSWDSLGYNE
+276 YYFSWDYLGYNE

-302 IHYDNILKELIY
+302 IHYENILKELIY

-356 TVLFEYDRR
+356 TALFEYDRR
-365 RDNLEFTNNARR
+365 KDILEFTNNARR

-384 KISHVMGKKT
+384 RISHVMGKKT
-394 RADLLFQEDRKV
+394 RTDLFLQEDRKV
-406 MEDMLRGRTGMGEDK
+406 MEDMLRSRTGSWEDN
-421 IQYGELRLKS
+421 IQYAELRLKS

-437 WFGCHYKAITSDAG
+437 WFGCHYKTITSDTG

-465 QRSREQALREQAMRD
+465 QRSREQELREQAMRD

-490 ERLIDH
+490 ERLIDR
-496 MVKEQGQ
+496 MVKEKGQ
-503 GLFLMLDINNF
+503 GLFLMLDLNDF
-514 KGIND
+514 KSIND

-557 FLPGAFD
+557 FLPGVFD
-564 WQTGN
+564 RQTGK
-569 RKIGEIQESLSTV
+569 RKIGEIQESLRTV

-591 IRASIGASLCPEDGM
+591 IKASIGAALCPEDGM
-606 DYETLFRAADG
+606 DYGTLYKAADE
-617 AMYRAKE
+617 AMYQAKE
-624 QSKDRNESGQAGA
+624 QSKNRNESGEAG
-637 EEKDRTIS
+637 EENHDRTIS